1 MYKVK
6 VDEKLLCFTGSVN
19 GMEYVT
25 DPDVKLVVNGVD
37 SFSFA
42 IYPQHPLYKEIECKV
57 SRVKI
62 WRDSKLLFYG
72 EVTGYSQDMYGIRT
86 YDCEGA
92 LAWLNDLHF
101 SYAISGATPKEVL
114 YWYIK
119 LYNQKL
125 RDKSKSFEL
134 GTVTVHKALTQ
145 SGTEG
150 TIARSSGVYPS
161 FWEEIQDKLLDSF
174 GGILRVRYVGSDTC
188 AGYIDWLAIPDGT
201 CSQDVRYAK
210 NLLNCDWTYD
220 CTALATAIVPLG
232 KRKDSSGD
240 NEVRLTIDK
249 ADDDD
254 ATFMIQYMTGTDDL
268 VKSGNMVYSKSRME
282 KYGLIQQAVTFDDI
296 TDAGTLAYQG
306 AVWLRQNGKAASTIR
321 AEAIDLA
328 DIDESVEHFT
338 HGDYVRTN
346 LPGDSAESLF
356 PITAIEIPIAA
367 PENAKLTVGTQESGI
382 TSGSGGQGGGSIA
395 DAGSGA
401 DAMAH
406 THSNKGVLDKIT
418 EQDYA
423 DFKGAVNKAH
433 IHANKDTLD
442 KIDETAW
449 LTVYGQSHRHDNEE
463 VLDRITAQDYADFK
477 ASANKAHVHD
487 NKSTLD
493 KIDETSWLLV
503 YGQTHEHENQ
513 SVLDKTTASYT
524 AAEKTKL
531 AGIAAGA
538 EVNQNAFSTIASG
551 SARYTA
557 TSKTAAFVIEGED
570 GTSVTLSTN
579 GRATIS
585 SHSHSNK
592 AVLDATTA
600 SYTTA
605 EQTKLKGVSAGAE
618 VNQNAFSTIA
628 TGSARYAATAKQS
641 AFLIDGDGGTSVS
654 LDTKTGRLTVS
665 SHTHDNKA
673 VLDKLT
679 AQDYSDF
686 KGTVN
691 KAHTHSNRDTLDKLD
706 VEWWAMWLSAYGN
719 MHTHSNKSALDKITD
734 ALVTKLSNMDL
745 SKYLPLAGG
754 AMTGDIDLATNK
766 ADLLVGS
773 QPATQSTTT
782 TAVAGGAVSPKLSF
796 SVGLPVRKSIVGTW
810 LDENT
815 VYHNII
821 SVRHRNGHGDGTNY
835 GMYLRSL
842 LTSNGNLIWNKQTAA
857 DTWQG
862 ERTLLDSSNYTSY
875 AAKSNHTHAAI
886 TNSSQWASGAANAAQ
901 WVRLGTVKSS
911 GNFSTAVISV
921 WSGDGANGN
930 ATQNS
935 WFDIHIKDGWQSTE
949 SATKACGVTV
959 YRTRCKTVSVK
970 VIPTA
975 HDTYTVW
982 VYLPWTYWNSNYSV
996 HGKYS
1001 SWTPQV
1007 LKQTAEPEGTGAD
1020 TAYFD
1025 QAFLT
1030 STVANATTW
1039 NGLINDVDTY
1049 NSSDTWILVKK
1060 DNRIQHR
1067 YAGELDVNSAKT
1079 LTDSGWVT
1087 CPLAVTGNTT
1097 YPSSSSIIKVR
1108 KYGKLV
1114 RLEAAVKYKT
1124 AFGTGHNVATIPEG
1138 YRPSVLQR
1146 EHGITPTATEKNIFD
1161 ALLLDTGSL
1170 SFIPAG
1176 SGSSTF
1182 NPANSYEC
1190 RMTYFID

>member
-42 IYPQHPLYKEIECKV
+42 IYPQHPLYKEIACKV

-101 SYAISGATPKEVL
+101 AYSISGATPKDVL

-119 LYNQKL
+119 MYNQKL

-134 GTVTVHKALTQ
+134 GDVTVHKAMTQ
-145 SGTEG
+145 DGTEG

-161 FWEEIQDKLLDSF
+161 FWEEIQDKLLNSF

-188 AGYIDWLAIPDGT
+188 AGYIDWLAIPSGT

-210 NLLNCDWTYD
+210 NLLNCDWAYD
-220 CTALATAIVPLG
+220 CTSIATAVVPLG

-282 KYGLIQQAVTFDDI
+282 KYGLIQQAITFDDI

-306 AVWLRQNGKAASTIR
+306 AVWLRQNGKASSTIR

-338 HGDYVRTN
+338 HGDYVRTK
-346 LPGDSAESLF
+346 LPGDSAEILF

-367 PENAKLTVGTQESGI
+367 PQNAKLTVGTQESGI

-401 DAMAH
+401 DALAH

-449 LTVYGQSHRHDNEE
+449 LTVYGQSHEHDNKE
-463 VLDRITAQDYADFK
+463 VLDQITQTEWIAIN
-477 ASANKAHVHD
+477 SAKNKAHTHD
-487 NKSTLD
+487 NKKTLD
-493 KIDETSWLLV
+493 KIDDVSWLTV
-503 YGQTHEHENQ
+503 YGQTHEH
-513 SVLDKTTASYT
+513 S
-524 AAEKTKL
+524 
-531 AGIAAGA
+531 
-538 EVNQNAFSTIASG
+538 
-551 SARYTA
+551 
-557 TSKTAAFVIEGED
+557 
-570 GTSVTLSTN
+570 
-579 GRATIS
+579 
-585 SHSHSNK
+585 
-592 AVLDATTA
+592 
-600 SYTTA
+600 
-605 EQTKLKGVSAGAE
+605 
-618 VNQNAFSTIA
+618 
-628 TGSARYAATAKQS
+628 
-641 AFLIDGDGGTSVS
+641 
-654 LDTKTGRLTVS
+654 
-665 SHTHDNKA
+665 NKA

-679 AQDYSDF
+679 VQDYSDF

-691 KAHTHSNRDTLDKLD
+691 KAHVHSNKDTLEKLD
-706 VEWWAMWLSAYGN
+706 MEWWAMWLSAYGN
-719 MHTHSNKSALDKITD
+719 MHTHANKATLDKITD

-754 AMTGDIDLATNK
+754 VMNGDIDLASNGV
-766 ADLLVGS
+766 DLLVGS
-773 QPATQSTTT
+773 QRATQTTYA
-782 TAVAGGAVSPKLSF
+782 TAVAGATISTKQTF
-796 SVGLPVRKSIVGTW
+796 SSGLPERKSLVGSF
-810 LDENT
+810 LDQNS
-815 VYHNII
+815 VWHSII
-821 SVRHRNGHGDGTNY
+821 SVRHRNGYNDGVNY

-842 LTSNGNLIWNKQTAA
+842 LTSDGSLIWNKQTGAGK
-857 DTWQG
+857 WQG
-862 ERTLLDSSNYTSY
+862 ERVLLDSTNYSSY
-875 AAKSNHTHAAI
+875 AAKSDHTHAMI
-886 TNSSQWASGAANAAQ
+886 TNSALWVSGANNTAK
-901 WVRLGTVKSS
+901 WVKLGTLVSS
-911 GNFSTAVISV
+911 GNFSNAMIRV
-921 WSGDGANGN
+921 WSGDGANGRAN
-930 ATQNS
+930 QNS
-935 WFDIHIKDGWQSTE
+935 SFEVQIKDGWQSTE

-959 YRTRCKTVSVK
+959 YRVDCSSVKVK

-982 VYLPWTYWNSNYSV
+982 AYMPWGYWNGNYAIYGKYKSWTYQHLIQSE
-996 HGKYS
+996 
-1001 SWTPQV
+1001 
-1007 LKQTAEPEGTGAD
+1007 EPEGTGAD
-1020 TAYFD
+1020 TAYYD
-1025 QAFLT
+1025 HAFLT
-1030 STVANATTW
+1030 STVAKATEAT
-1039 NGLINDVDTY
+1039 
-1049 NSSDTWILVKK
+1049 
-1060 DNRIQHR
+1060 
-1067 YAGELDVNSAKT
+1067 T
-1079 LTDSGWVT
+1079 LTDSGWQKPT
-1087 CPLAVTGNTT
+1087 F
-1097 YPSSSSIIKVR
+1097 PSGVKSSSIRYR
-1108 KYGKLV
+1108 KQGKIV
-1114 RLEAAVKYKT
+1114 SVTGYVQFST
-1124 AFGTGHNVATIPEG
+1124 AQTTITVFTLPTG
-1138 YRPSVLQR
+1138 YRPPVKIQQFNAVDSSAQASFLTKIDTDGKVGFFGKTQ
-1146 EHGITPTATEKNIFD
+1146 GFFTTATEYYMHC
-1161 ALLLDTGSL
+1161 
-1170 SFIPAG
+1170 
-1176 SGSSTF
+1176 TF
-1182 NPANSYEC
+1182 
-1190 RMTYFID
+1190 FVD

>member
-42 IYPQHPLYKEIECKV
+42 IYPQHPLYREIECKV

-62 WRDSKLLFYG
+62 WRDSELLFYG

-101 SYAISGATPKEVL
+101 AYAISGATPKDVL

-119 LYNQKL
+119 MYNQKL

-220 CTALATAIVPLG
+220 CTALATAVVPLG
-232 KRKDSSGD
+232 KRKDSNGD

-268 VKSGNMVYSKSRME
+268 VKSGNMVYSKSSME
-282 KYGLIQQAVTFDDI
+282 KYGLIQQTVTFDDI

-338 HGDYVRTN
+338 HGDYVRTK

-382 TSGSGGQGGGSIA
+382 TSESGGQGGGSIA

-401 DAMAH
+401 DALAH

-433 IHANKDTLD
+433 VHANKDTLD

-449 LTVYGQSHRHDNEE
+449 LT
-463 VLDRITAQDYADFK
+463 
-477 ASANKAHVHD
+477 
-487 NKSTLD
+487 
-493 KIDETSWLLV
+493 V

-665 SHTHDNKA
+665 SHSHDNKA

-691 KAHTHSNRDTLDKLD
+691 KAHTHSNRGTLDELD

-754 AMTGDIDLATNK
+754 VMTGNIDLATSK
-766 ADLLVGS
+766 SDLFVGS
-773 QPATQSTTT
+773 QPATQSITT

-796 SVGLPVRKSIVGTW
+796 SAGLPVRKSIVGTW

-821 SVRHRNGHGDGTNY
+821 SVRHRNGHGDGANY

-842 LTSNGNLIWNKQTAA
+842 LTSNGSLFWNKQTAA

-862 ERTLLDSSNYTSY
+862 ERELLDSVNYTSY
-875 AAKSNHTHAAI
+875 AAKSDHTHAAI
-886 TNSSQWASGAANAAQ
+886 TNSSQWASGAANAEQ

-935 WFDIHIKDGWQSTE
+935 WFDIHIKDAWQSTQ

-959 YRTRCKTVSVK
+959 YRTRCKTVKVK

-982 VYLPWTYWNSNYSV
+982 VYLPWKYWNSNYSV

-1007 LKQTAEPEGTGAD
+1007 LKQTDEPEGTGSD
-1020 TAYFD
+1020 TAYYD

-1030 STVANATTW
+1030 STVAKANEAT
-1039 NGLINDVDTY
+1039 
-1049 NSSDTWILVKK
+1049 
-1060 DNRIQHR
+1060 
-1067 YAGELDVNSAKT
+1067 T
-1079 LTDSGWVT
+1079 LTDSGWQKPT
-1087 CPLAVTGNTT
+1087 F
-1097 YPSSSSIIKVR
+1097 PSGVKSSSIRYR
-1108 KYGKLV
+1108 KQGKIV
-1114 RLEAAVKYKT
+1114 SVTGYVQFSAAQT
-1124 AFGTGHNVATIPEG
+1124 TITVLTLPTG
-1138 YRPSVLQR
+1138 YRPPAKIQQFNAVDSSAQASFLTKIDTDGKVGFFGKTQ
-1146 EHGITPTATEKNIFD
+1146 GFFTTATEYYIHC
-1161 ALLLDTGSL
+1161 
-1170 SFIPAG
+1170 
-1176 SGSSTF
+1176 TF
-1182 NPANSYEC
+1182 
-1190 RMTYFID
+1190 FVD

>member
-42 IYPQHPLYKEIECKV
+42 IYPQHPLYKEIACKV

-101 SYAISGATPKEVL
+101 AYAISGATPKDVL

-119 LYNQKL
+119 MYNQKL

-134 GTVTVHKALTQ
+134 GTVTVHKAMTQ
-145 SGTEG
+145 DGTEG

-201 CSQDVRYAK
+201 CTQDVRYAK

-220 CTALATAIVPLG
+220 CTALATAVVPLG

-282 KYGLIQQAVTFDDI
+282 KYGLIQQTVTFDDI

-306 AVWLRQNGKAASTIR
+306 AVWLRQNGKASSTIS

-328 DIDESVEHFT
+328 DIDESVEHFML
-338 HGDYVRTN
+338 GDYVRTK

-356 PITAIEIPIAA
+356 PITAIKIPIAA

-401 DAMAH
+401 DALAH

-449 LTVYGQSHRHDNEE
+449 LTVYGQSHEHDNKG

-503 YGQTHEHENQ
+503 YGQTHDHENQ

-524 AAEKTKL
+524 SAEKTKL

-551 SARYTA
+551 STRYTA

-605 EQTKLKGVSAGAE
+605 EQTKLKGVSVGAE

-673 VLDKLT
+673 VLDQLSEEQWKFING
-679 AQDYSDF
+679 AA
-686 KGTVN
+686 N
-691 KAHTHSNRDTLDKLD
+691 KAHVHD
-706 VEWWAMWLSAYGN
+706 
-719 MHTHSNKSALDKITD
+719 NKGTLDKITD
-734 ALVTKLSNMDL
+734 VGWNTVYGYTHSHDNKAVLDKTTASYTAADKKKLDGMDL
-745 SKYLPLAGG
+745 SKYLPLHGTADQSKALSNGSMRYG
-754 AMTGDIDLATNK
+754 WCVNNAANANSGYRWFRIGTMTASKNGYDTETLYMHICNGNNIYGVIGVYTRTDSTGTGIESMRINWLVRDSSPYHAQFKLVGIASSTGVK
-766 ADLLVGS
+766 FELWCYTSARWYQTAYHVIADLVL
-773 QPATQSTTT
+773 T
-782 TAVAGGAVSPKLSF
+782 GGLSNRWVLEIHGD
-796 SVGLPVRKSIVGTW
+796 SDAKNAPTVGTKSVT
-810 LDENT
+810 DED
-815 VYHNII
+815 Y
-821 SVRHRNGHGDGTNY
+821 
-835 GMYLRSL
+835 
-842 LTSNGNLIWNKQTAA
+842 
-857 DTWQG
+857 
-862 ERTLLDSSNYTSY
+862 SY
-875 AAKSNHTHAAI
+875 AAQANK
-886 TNSSQWASGAANAAQ
+886 AS
-901 WVRLGTVKSS
+901 
-911 GNFSTAVISV
+911 
-921 WSGDGANGN
+921 
-930 ATQNS
+930 
-935 WFDIHIKDGWQSTE
+935 
-949 SATKACGVTV
+949 
-959 YRTRCKTVSVK
+959 
-970 VIPTA
+970 
-975 HDTYTVW
+975 
-982 VYLPWTYWNSNYSV
+982 
-996 HGKYS
+996 
-1001 SWTPQV
+1001 
-1007 LKQTAEPEGTGAD
+1007 
-1020 TAYFD
+1020 
-1025 QAFLT
+1025 
-1030 STVANATTW
+1030 
-1039 NGLINDVDTY
+1039 
-1049 NSSDTWILVKK
+1049 
-1060 DNRIQHR
+1060 
-1067 YAGELDVNSAKT
+1067 T
-1079 LTDSGWVT
+1079 LTDSGWVAMT
-1087 CPLAVTGNTT
+1087 VEGYAKSGTVKYRTYGKQITITGSVVLKNDIATSYPAPQYIASTT
-1097 YPSSSSIIKVR
+1097 FDFSKIVGCSGVGRSSSGVGA
-1108 KYGKLV
+1108 YVAVENYNGDNLV
-1114 RLEAAVKYKT
+1114 CVYALGSKIAAGATLYFT
-1124 AFGTGHNVATIPEG
+1124 ITG
-1138 YRPSVLQR
+1138 L
-1146 EHGITPTATEKNIFD
+1146 
-1161 ALLLDTGSL
+1161 
-1170 SFIPAG
+1170 
-1176 SGSSTF
+1176 
-1182 NPANSYEC
+1182 
-1190 RMTYFID
+1190 ID

>member
-42 IYPQHPLYKEIECKV
+42 IYPQHPLYKEIACKV

-101 SYAISGATPKEVL
+101 AYSISGATPKDVL

-119 LYNQKL
+119 MYNQKL

-134 GTVTVHKALTQ
+134 GDVTVHKAMTQ
-145 SGTEG
+145 DGTEG

-220 CTALATAIVPLG
+220 CTALATAVVPLG

-338 HGDYVRTN
+338 HGDYVRTK

-382 TSGSGGQGGGSIA
+382 TSESGGQGGGSIA

-449 LTVYGQSHRHDNEE
+449 LTVYGQSHEHDNKG

-503 YGQTHEHENQ
+503 YGQTHIHENQ

-585 SHSHSNK
+585 SHSHGNK

-605 EQTKLKGVSAGAE
+605 EQTKLKGVSVGAE

-673 VLDKLT
+673 VLDKTT
-679 AQDYSDF
+679 ASYTAAD
-686 KGTVN
+686 K
-691 KAHTHSNRDTLDKLD
+691 KKLD
-706 VEWWAMWLSAYGN
+706 G
-719 MHTHSNKSALDKITD
+719 
-734 ALVTKLSNMDL
+734 MDL
-745 SKYLPLAGG
+745 SKYAALSH
-754 AMTGDIDLATNK
+754 THTDLDT
-766 ADLLVGS
+766 VGS
-773 QPATQSTTT
+773 VGYYGNNSPNAAGWYKIYTGTITGYDNNVATLLIED
-782 TAVAGGAVSPKLSF
+782 GYNGNN
-796 SVGLPVRKSIVGTW
+796 VGLFYFKFRCNNSK
-810 LDENT
+810 
-815 VYHNII
+815 II
-821 SVRHRNGHGDGTNY
+821 SVQAFDWLIRRGFAADSIGVVTGNNEY
-835 GMYLRSL
+835 SIYLYCNSVQWGRVKVRVLESQKTQKNL
-842 LTSNGNLIWNKQTAA
+842 TMFLTSN
-857 DTWQG
+857 
-862 ERTLLDSSNYTSY
+862 
-875 AAKSNHTHAAI
+875 
-886 TNSSQWASGAANAAQ
+886 
-901 WVRLGTVKSS
+901 TVK
-911 GNFSTAVISV
+911 
-921 WSGDGANGN
+921 
-930 ATQNS
+930 
-935 WFDIHIKDGWQSTE
+935 E
-949 SATKACGVTV
+949 SIEPSF
-959 YRTRCKTVSVK
+959 TRR
-970 VIPTA
+970 
-975 HDTYTVW
+975 
-982 VYLPWTYWNSNYSV
+982 
-996 HGKYS
+996 
-1001 SWTPQV
+1001 
-1007 LKQTAEPEGTGAD
+1007 
-1020 TAYFD
+1020 
-1025 QAFLT
+1025 
-1030 STVANATTW
+1030 
-1039 NGLINDVDTY
+1039 
-1049 NSSDTWILVKK
+1049 SSDMGIVAEA
-1060 DNRIQHR
+1060 Q
-1067 YAGELDVNSAKT
+1067 S
-1079 LTDSGWVT
+1079 LTDSGWITPTTTGTASSTLRYRKQGKIVCVSGYVT
-1087 CPLAVTGNTT
+1087 VSASTA
-1097 YPSSSSIIKVR
+1097 SIAPFT
-1108 KYGKLV
+1108 L
-1114 RLEAAVKYKT
+1114 
-1124 AFGTGHNVATIPEG
+1124 PEG
-1138 YRPSVLQR
+1138 YRPSQDIKIAQAVDSSSQDTYIVTIYANGKVLYVGKKQ
-1146 EHGITPTATEKNIFD
+1146 GFFAT
-1161 ALLLDTGSL
+1161 GY
-1170 SFIPAG
+1170 
-1176 SGSSTF
+1176 
-1182 NPANSYEC
+1182 SYY
-1190 RMTYFID
+1190 MHVTYFID

>member
-42 IYPQHPLYKEIECKV
+42 IYPQHPLYREIECKV

-62 WRDSKLLFYG
+62 WRDSELLFYG

-220 CTALATAIVPLG
+220 CTALATAVVPLG

-282 KYGLIQQAVTFDDI
+282 KYGLIQQTVTFDDI

-338 HGDYVRTN
+338 HGDYVRTK

-401 DAMAH
+401 DALAH

-433 IHANKDTLD
+433 IHSNKDTLD

-449 LTVYGQSHRHDNEE
+449 LTVYGQSHEHSNKE

-503 YGQTHEHENQ
+503 YGQTHIHENQ

-557 TSKTAAFVIEGED
+557 TSKTAVFVIEGED

-673 VLDKLT
+673 VLDQLDEEQWKFING
-679 AQDYSDF
+679 AA
-686 KGTVN
+686 N
-691 KAHTHSNRDTLDKLD
+691 KAHVHD
-706 VEWWAMWLSAYGN
+706 
-719 MHTHSNKSALDKITD
+719 NKGTLDKITD
-734 ALVTKLSNMDL
+734 
-745 SKYLPLAGG
+745 
-754 AMTGDIDLATNK
+754 
-766 ADLLVGS
+766 VG
-773 QPATQSTTT
+773 
-782 TAVAGGAVSPKLSF
+782 
-796 SVGLPVRKSIVGTW
+796 W
-810 LDENT
+810 NT
-815 VYHNII
+815 VYGYAH
-821 SVRHRNGHGDGTNY
+821 SHD
-835 GMYLRSL
+835 
-842 LTSNGNLIWNKQTAA
+842 NKAVLDKTTASYTAA
-857 DTWQG
+857 DKKKLDGIAAGATKVAVDSALSATSTNPVQNKAVKAA
-862 ERTLLDSSNYTSY
+862 LDS
-875 AAKSNHTHAAI
+875 KSASGHTHAMI
-886 TNSSQWASGAANAAQ
+886 TNSALWVSGANNTAK
-901 WVRLGTVKSS
+901 WVKLGTLVSS
-911 GNFSTAVISV
+911 GNFSNAIIRV
-921 WSGDGANGN
+921 WSGDGANGRAN
-930 ATQNS
+930 QNS
-935 WFDIHIKDGWQSTE
+935 SFEVQIKDGWQSTE

-959 YRTRCKTVSVK
+959 YRVGCSSVKVK

-982 VYLPWTYWNSNYSV
+982 AYMPWGYWNGNYAV
-996 HGKYS
+996 YGKYK
-1001 SWTPQV
+1001 SWTSQQ
-1007 LKQTAEPEGTGAD
+1007 LIQSEEPEGTGAS
-1020 TAYFD
+1020 TAYYD

-1030 STVANATTW
+1030 STVAKATEAT
-1039 NGLINDVDTY
+1039 
-1049 NSSDTWILVKK
+1049 
-1060 DNRIQHR
+1060 
-1067 YAGELDVNSAKT
+1067 T
-1079 LTDSGWVT
+1079 LTDSGWQKPT
-1087 CPLAVTGNTT
+1087 F
-1097 YPSSSSIIKVR
+1097 PSGVKSSSIRYR
-1108 KYGKLV
+1108 KQGKIV
-1114 RLEAAVKYKT
+1114 SVTGYVQFSAAQT
-1124 AFGTGHNVATIPEG
+1124 TITVFTLPTG
-1138 YRPSVLQR
+1138 YRPPAKIQQFNAVDSSAQASFLTKIDTDGKVGFFGKTQ
-1146 EHGITPTATEKNIFD
+1146 GFFTTATEYYMHC
-1161 ALLLDTGSL
+1161 
-1170 SFIPAG
+1170 
-1176 SGSSTF
+1176 TF
-1182 NPANSYEC
+1182 
-1190 RMTYFID
+1190 FVD

>member
-42 IYPQHPLYKEIECKV
+42 IYPQHPLYREIECKV

-62 WRDSKLLFYG
+62 WRGSELLFYG

-101 SYAISGATPKEVL
+101 AYAISGATPKDVL

-119 LYNQKL
+119 MYNQKL

-134 GTVTVHKALTQ
+134 GTVTVHKAMTQ
-145 SGTEG
+145 DGTEG

-220 CTALATAIVPLG
+220 CTALATAVVPLG

-268 VKSGNMVYSKSRME
+268 VKSGSMVYSKSRME
-282 KYGLIQQAVTFDDI
+282 KYGLIQQAVTFDDT

-338 HGDYVRTN
+338 HGDYVRTK

-449 LTVYGQSHRHDNEE
+449 LTVYGQSHRHDNKE
-463 VLDRITAQDYADFK
+463 VLDRITAQDYASFK

-503 YGQTHEHENQ
+503 YGQTHVHENQ
-513 SVLDKTTASYT
+513 PVLDKTTASYT

-673 VLDKLT
+673 VLDQLDEEQWKFING
-679 AQDYSDF
+679 AA
-686 KGTVN
+686 N
-691 KAHTHSNRDTLDKLD
+691 KAHVHD
-706 VEWWAMWLSAYGN
+706 
-719 MHTHSNKSALDKITD
+719 NKGTLDKITD
-734 ALVTKLSNMDL
+734 
-745 SKYLPLAGG
+745 
-754 AMTGDIDLATNK
+754 
-766 ADLLVGS
+766 VG
-773 QPATQSTTT
+773 
-782 TAVAGGAVSPKLSF
+782 
-796 SVGLPVRKSIVGTW
+796 W
-810 LDENT
+810 NT
-815 VYHNII
+815 VYGYAHSHDNK
-821 SVRHRNGHGDGTNY
+821 SVLDKTTASY
-835 GMYLRSL
+835 
-842 LTSNGNLIWNKQTAA
+842 TAA
-857 DTWQG
+857 DKKKLDGIAAGATKVAVDSALSATSTNPVQNKAVKAA
-862 ERTLLDSSNYTSY
+862 LDS
-875 AAKSNHTHAAI
+875 KSASGHTHAMI
-886 TNSSQWASGAANAAQ
+886 TNSALWVSGANNTAK
-901 WVRLGTVKSS
+901 WVKLGTLVSS
-911 GNFSTAVISV
+911 GNFSNAMIRV
-921 WSGDGANGN
+921 WSGDGANGRAN
-930 ATQNS
+930 QNS
-935 WFDIHIKDGWQSTE
+935 SFEVQIKDGWQSTE

-959 YRTRCKTVSVK
+959 YRVDCSSVKVK

-982 VYLPWTYWNSNYSV
+982 AYLPWGYWNGNYAV
-996 HGKYS
+996 YGKYK
-1001 SWTPQV
+1001 SWTSQH
-1007 LKQTAEPEGTGAD
+1007 LIQSEEPEGTGAD
-1020 TAYFD
+1020 TAYYD

-1030 STVANATTW
+1030 STVAA
-1039 NGLINDVDTY
+1039 
-1049 NSSDTWILVKK
+1049 
-1060 DNRIQHR
+1060 
-1067 YAGELDVNSAKT
+1067 AKT
-1079 LTDSGWVT
+1079 LTDSGWVAMT
-1087 CPLAVTGNTT
+1087 VEGYAKSGTVKYRTYGKQITITGSVVLKNDIATSYPAPQYIASTT
-1097 YPSSSSIIKVR
+1097 FDFSKIVGCSGVGRSSSGVGA
-1108 KYGKLV
+1108 YVTVENYNGDNLV
-1114 RLEAAVKYKT
+1114 CVYALGSKIAAGATLYFT
-1124 AFGTGHNVATIPEG
+1124 ITGF
-1138 YRPSVLQR
+1138 S
-1146 EHGITPTATEKNIFD
+1146 D
-1161 ALLLDTGSL
+1161 
-1170 SFIPAG
+1170 
-1176 SGSSTF
+1176 
-1182 NPANSYEC
+1182 
-1190 RMTYFID
+1190 

>member
-42 IYPQHPLYKEIECKV
+42 IYPQHPLYKEIACKV

-101 SYAISGATPKEVL
+101 AYSISGATPKDVL

-119 LYNQKL
+119 MYNQKL

-134 GTVTVHKALTQ
+134 GDVTVHKAMTQ
-145 SGTEG
+145 DGTEG

-161 FWEEIQDKLLDSF
+161 FWEEIQDKLLNSF

-188 AGYIDWLAIPDGT
+188 AGYIDWLAIPSGT

-210 NLLNCDWTYD
+210 NLLNCDWAYD
-220 CTALATAIVPLG
+220 CTSIATAVVPLG

-282 KYGLIQQAVTFDDI
+282 KYGLIQQAVTFDDT

-338 HGDYVRTN
+338 HGDYVRTK

-449 LTVYGQSHRHDNEE
+449 LTVYGQSHRHDNKE
-463 VLDRITAQDYADFK
+463 VLDRITAQDYASFK

-503 YGQTHEHENQ
+503 YGQTHVHENQ

-673 VLDKLT
+673 VLDQLDEEQWKFING
-679 AQDYSDF
+679 AA
-686 KGTVN
+686 N
-691 KAHTHSNRDTLDKLD
+691 KAHVHD
-706 VEWWAMWLSAYGN
+706 
-719 MHTHSNKSALDKITD
+719 NKGTLDKITD
-734 ALVTKLSNMDL
+734 VGWNTVYGYAHSHDNKSVLDKTTASYTAADKKKLDGMDL
-745 SKYLPLAGG
+745 SKYLPLHGTADQSKALSNGSMRYGWCVNNAANANSGYRWFRIGTMTASKNGYDTETLYVHICNGNNIYGVIGVYTRTDSAG
-754 AMTGDIDLATNK
+754 TGIENMRVSWLVRDSSPHHAQFKLVGIASSTGVKFELWCYTSARWYQTAYYVI
-766 ADLLVGS
+766 ADLVL
-773 QPATQSTTT
+773 T
-782 TAVAGGAVSPKLSF
+782 GGLSNRW
-796 SVGLPVRKSIVGTW
+796 VLET
-810 LDENT
+810 
-815 VYHNII
+815 
-821 SVRHRNGHGDGTNY
+821 HGDGDAKNATTV
-835 GMYLRSL
+835 GT
-842 LTSNGNLIWNKQTAA
+842 TSVTDVDL
-857 DTWQG
+857 
-862 ERTLLDSSNYTSY
+862 SY
-875 AAKSNHTHAAI
+875 AAKA
-886 TNSSQWASGAANAAQ
+886 
-901 WVRLGTVKSS
+901 K
-911 GNFSTAVISV
+911 
-921 WSGDGANGN
+921 
-930 ATQNS
+930 
-935 WFDIHIKDGWQSTE
+935 E
-949 SATKACGVTV
+949 
-959 YRTRCKTVSVK
+959 
-970 VIPTA
+970 
-975 HDTYTVW
+975 
-982 VYLPWTYWNSNYSV
+982 
-996 HGKYS
+996 
-1001 SWTPQV
+1001 
-1007 LKQTAEPEGTGAD
+1007 AD
-1020 TAYFD
+1020 
-1025 QAFLT
+1025 
-1030 STVANATTW
+1030 
-1039 NGLINDVDTY
+1039 
-1049 NSSDTWILVKK
+1049 
-1060 DNRIQHR
+1060 
-1067 YAGELDVNSAKT
+1067 T
-1079 LTDSGWVT
+1079 LTDSGWVN

-1146 EHGITPTATEKNIFD
+1146 EHGIISTATEKIWFD
-1161 ALLLDTGSL
+1161 ATLGVGGNL
-1170 SFIPAG
+1170 SFAPAG
-1176 SGSSTF
+1176 NSSYEF

>member
-6 VDEKLLCFTGSVN
+6 VGEKLLCFTGSVN

-42 IYPQHPLYKEIECKV
+42 IYPQHPLYKKIVCKV

-101 SYAISGATPKEVL
+101 AYSISGATPKDVL

-119 LYNQKL
+119 MYNQKL

-134 GTVTVHKALTQ
+134 GTVTVHKAMTQ
-145 SGTEG
+145 DGTEG

-161 FWEEIQDKLLDSF
+161 FWEEIQDKLLNSF

-201 CSQDVRYAK
+201 CAQDVRYAK

-220 CTALATAIVPLG
+220 CTSIATAVVPLG

-282 KYGLIQQAVTFDDI
+282 KYGLIQQAITFDDI

-338 HGDYVRTN
+338 HGDYVRTK

-401 DAMAH
+401 DALAH

-433 IHANKDTLD
+433 THSNKGVLD
-442 KIDETAW
+442 KIE
-449 LTVYGQSHRHDNEE
+449 QP
-463 VLDRITAQDYADFK
+463 
-477 ASANKAHVHD
+477 
-487 NKSTLD
+487 
-493 KIDETSWLLV
+493 
-503 YGQTHEHENQ
+503 
-513 SVLDKTTASYT
+513 
-524 AAEKTKL
+524 
-531 AGIAAGA
+531 
-538 EVNQNAFSTIASG
+538 
-551 SARYTA
+551 
-557 TSKTAAFVIEGED
+557 
-570 GTSVTLSTN
+570 
-579 GRATIS
+579 
-585 SHSHSNK
+585 
-592 AVLDATTA
+592 
-600 SYTTA
+600 YTTA
-605 EQTKLKGVSAGAE
+605 ERDKLAGLENYTHPTYTAHTKGFYKFASDGEGHVTDVAYVDGTDMYNLGCALRSDIDPSTYSGELPLCFAKAGLDEELGTLKDCVGGLEGAAYIRLSKWANSHREAWLIVGGNQGGESLGCLCLHGKYSFPYVIKPPSGEDEVDGHTYTLPAGKDGTFALTSDIPDISGKLDKTGDASTTT
-618 VNQNAFSTIA
+618 VAFSA
-628 TGSARYAATAKQS
+628 ASAREN
-641 AFLIDGDGGTSVS
+641 I
-654 LDTKTGRLTVS
+654 KTG
-665 SHTHDNKA
+665 
-673 VLDKLT
+673 
-679 AQDYSDF
+679 
-686 KGTVN
+686 
-691 KAHTHSNRDTLDKLD
+691 
-706 VEWWAMWLSAYGN
+706 E
-719 MHTHSNKSALDKITD
+719 
-734 ALVTKLSNMDL
+734 KLSVILGKIAKWFADL
-745 SKYLPLAGG
+745 KTVAFMGSYNDLANKPTIPDGSKYLPLAGG
-754 AMTGDIDLATNK
+754 VMTGDIDLASNGV
-766 ADLLVGS
+766 DLLVGS
-773 QPATQSTTT
+773 QRATQITYA
-782 TAVAGGAVSPKLSF
+782 TAVAGATISTKQTF
-796 SVGLPVRKSIVGTW
+796 SSGLPERKSLVGSF
-810 LDENT
+810 LDQNS
-815 VYHNII
+815 VWHSII
-821 SVRHRNGHGDGTNY
+821 SVRHRNGYNDGVNY

-842 LTSNGNLIWNKQTAA
+842 LTSDGSLIWNKQTGAGK
-857 DTWQG
+857 WQG
-862 ERTLLDSSNYTSY
+862 ERVLLDSSNYSTY
-875 AAKSNHTHAAI
+875 AAKSDHTHDAI
-886 TNSSQWASGAANAAQ
+886 TNSSRWASGANNAAQ
-901 WVRLGTVKSS
+901 WVRLGTVVSS
-911 GNFSTAVISV
+911 GNFATTVISV

-930 ATQNS
+930 ASQNS

-959 YRTRCKTVSVK
+959 YRTRCGMVKVK

-975 HDTYTVW
+975 HNTYTVW
-982 VYLPWTYWNSNYSV
+982 VYLPWTYWNGNYSV

-1007 LKQTAEPEGTGAD
+1007 LKQTAEPDGTAAD
-1020 TAYFD
+1020 TAYYD

-1030 STVANATTW
+1030 STVAQAN
-1039 NGLINDVDTY
+1039 
-1049 NSSDTWILVKK
+1049 
-1060 DNRIQHR
+1060 
-1067 YAGELDVNSAKT
+1067 T
-1079 LTDSGWVT
+1079 LTDSGWVDVSNFKVDT
-1087 CPLAVTGNTT
+1087 SSFSQITT
-1097 YPSSSSIIKVR
+1097 SFR
-1108 KYGKLV
+1108 KYGDIVFIRGRVQPKSNMTSISLCSTTSTS
-1114 RLEAAVKYKT
+1114 LT
-1124 AFGTGHNVATIPEG
+1124 
-1138 YRPSVLQR
+1138 
-1146 EHGITPTATEKNIFD
+1146 GITPNHSVKGVGVSTDGLTPFMVNI
-1161 ALLLDTGSL
+1161 TTS
-1170 SFIPAG
+1170 
-1176 SGSSTF
+1176 
-1182 NPANSYEC
+1182 PANSVILKGNFSANKIYDFEFS
-1190 RMTYFID
+1190 YIE

>member
-42 IYPQHPLYKEIECKV
+42 IYPQHPLYKKIVCKV

-62 WRDSKLLFYG
+62 WRDSELLFYG

-101 SYAISGATPKEVL
+101 AYAISGATPKDVL

-119 LYNQKL
+119 MYNQKL

-134 GTVTVHKALTQ
+134 GTVTVHKAMTQ
-145 SGTEG
+145 DGTEG

-201 CSQDVRYAK
+201 CAQDVRYAK

-220 CTALATAIVPLG
+220 CTSIATAVVPLG

-306 AVWLRQNGKAASTIR
+306 AVWLRQNGKAASTIS

-338 HGDYVRTN
+338 LGDYVRTK
-346 LPGDSAESLF
+346 LPSDIAENLF

-367 PENAKLTVGTQESGI
+367 PENAKLTVGTQESSI
-382 TSGSGGQGGGSIA
+382 TSGSGGQGGGSITN
-395 DAGSGA
+395 AGSGA

-418 EQDYA
+418 EQDCA

-442 KIDETAW
+442 KIE
-449 LTVYGQSHRHDNEE
+449 QP
-463 VLDRITAQDYADFK
+463 
-477 ASANKAHVHD
+477 
-487 NKSTLD
+487 
-493 KIDETSWLLV
+493 
-503 YGQTHEHENQ
+503 
-513 SVLDKTTASYT
+513 
-524 AAEKTKL
+524 
-531 AGIAAGA
+531 
-538 EVNQNAFSTIASG
+538 
-551 SARYTA
+551 
-557 TSKTAAFVIEGED
+557 
-570 GTSVTLSTN
+570 
-579 GRATIS
+579 
-585 SHSHSNK
+585 
-592 AVLDATTA
+592 
-600 SYTTA
+600 YTTA
-605 EQTKLKGVSAGAE
+605 ERDKLAGLENYTHPTHTAHAKGFYKFASDGEGHVTDVAYVDGTDMYNLGCALRSDIDPSTYSGELPLCFAKAGLDEELGTLKDCVGGLEGAAYIRLSKWANSHRE
-618 VNQNAFSTIA
+618 AWLIVGGNQGGESLGCLCLHGKYSFPYVIKPPSGEDEADGHTYTLPAGKDGTFALTSDIPDISGKLDKTGDASTTTVAFSAASARENIKTGEKLSVIVGKIA
-628 TGSARYAATAKQS
+628 KWFADLKTVAFTGSYNDLANKPT
-641 AFLIDGDGGTSVS
+641 IPDG
-654 LDTKTGRLTVS
+654 
-665 SHTHDNKA
+665 
-673 VLDKLT
+673 
-679 AQDYSDF
+679 
-686 KGTVN
+686 
-691 KAHTHSNRDTLDKLD
+691 
-706 VEWWAMWLSAYGN
+706 
-719 MHTHSNKSALDKITD
+719 
-734 ALVTKLSNMDL
+734 

-754 AMTGDIDLATNK
+754 VMTGDIDLASNGV
-766 ADLLVGS
+766 DLLVGS
-773 QPATQSTTT
+773 QRATQTTYA
-782 TAVAGGAVSPKLSF
+782 TAVAGATISTKQTF
-796 SVGLPVRKSIVGTW
+796 SSGLPERKSLVGSF
-810 LDENT
+810 LDQNS
-815 VYHNII
+815 VWHSII
-821 SVRHRNGHGDGTNY
+821 SVRHRNGYNDGVNY

-842 LTSNGNLIWNKQTAA
+842 LTSDGSLFWNKQTGAGK
-857 DTWQG
+857 WQG
-862 ERTLLDSSNYTSY
+862 ERVLLDSTNYSSY
-875 AAKSNHTHAAI
+875 AAKSDHTHDAI
-886 TNSSQWASGAANAAQ
+886 TNSSRWASGANNAAQ
-901 WVRLGTVKSS
+901 WVRLGTVVSS
-911 GNFSTAVISV
+911 GNFATTVISV

-930 ATQNS
+930 ASQNS

-959 YRTRCKTVSVK
+959 YRTRCGMVKVK

-975 HDTYTVW
+975 HNTYTVW
-982 VYLPWTYWNSNYSV
+982 VYLPWTYWNGNYSV

-1007 LKQTAEPEGTGAD
+1007 LKQTAEPDGTAAD
-1020 TAYFD
+1020 TAYYD

-1030 STVANATTW
+1030 STVAA
-1039 NGLINDVDTY
+1039 
-1049 NSSDTWILVKK
+1049 
-1060 DNRIQHR
+1060 
-1067 YAGELDVNSAKT
+1067 AKT
-1079 LTDSGWVT
+1079 LTDSGWVAMT
-1087 CPLAVTGNTT
+1087 VEGYAKSGTVKYRTYGKQITITGRSVVLKTDIATSYPAPQYIASTT
-1097 YPSSSSIIKVR
+1097 FDFSKIVGCSGVGRSSSGVGA
-1108 KYGKLV
+1108 YVAVENYNGDNLV
-1114 RLEAAVKYKT
+1114 
-1124 AFGTGHNVATIPEG
+1124 
-1138 YRPSVLQR
+1138 SVY
-1146 EHGITPTATEKNIFD
+1146 
-1161 ALLLDTGSL
+1161 ALGSK
-1170 SFIPAG
+1170 IAAG
-1176 SGSSTF
+1176 STLYFTITG
-1182 NPANSYEC
+1182 
-1190 RMTYFID
+1190 FID

>member
-42 IYPQHPLYKEIECKV
+42 IYPQHPLYKEIACKV

-101 SYAISGATPKEVL
+101 AYSISGATPKDVL

-119 LYNQKL
+119 MYNQKL

-134 GTVTVHKALTQ
+134 GTVTVHKAMTQ
-145 SGTEG
+145 DGTEG

-220 CTALATAIVPLG
+220 CTALATAVVPLG

-240 NEVRLTIDK
+240 NEARLTIDK

-338 HGDYVRTN
+338 HGDYVRTK
-346 LPGDSAESLF
+346 LPGDSAEILF

-367 PENAKLTVGTQESGI
+367 PQNAKLTVGTQESGI

-401 DAMAH
+401 DALAH

-423 DFKGAVNKAH
+423 DFKGTVNKAH
-433 IHANKDTLD
+433 IHDNKETLD

-449 LTVYGQSHRHDNEE
+449 LTVYGQSHEHDNKG

-503 YGQTHEHENQ
+503 YGQTHIHENQ
-513 SVLDKTTASYT
+513 P
-524 AAEKTKL
+524 
-531 AGIAAGA
+531 
-538 EVNQNAFSTIASG
+538 
-551 SARYTA
+551 
-557 TSKTAAFVIEGED
+557 
-570 GTSVTLSTN
+570 
-579 GRATIS
+579 
-585 SHSHSNK
+585 
-592 AVLDATTA
+592 VLDATTA

-673 VLDKLT
+673 VLDQLNEEQWKFING
-679 AQDYSDF
+679 AA
-686 KGTVN
+686 N
-691 KAHTHSNRDTLDKLD
+691 KAHVH
-706 VEWWAMWLSAYGN
+706 E
-719 MHTHSNKSALDKITD
+719 NKGTLDKITD
-734 ALVTKLSNMDL
+734 VGWNMVYGYTHSHD
-745 SKYLPLAGG
+745 
-754 AMTGDIDLATNK
+754 NK
-766 ADLLVGS
+766 SVLDK
-773 QPATQSTTT
+773 T
-782 TAVAGGAVSPKLSF
+782 TAS
-796 SVGLPVRKSIVGTW
+796 
-810 LDENT
+810 
-815 VYHNII
+815 Y
-821 SVRHRNGHGDGTNY
+821 
-835 GMYLRSL
+835 
-842 LTSNGNLIWNKQTAA
+842 TAA
-857 DTWQG
+857 DKKKLDGIAAGATKVAVDSALSATSTNPVQNKAVKAA
-862 ERTLLDSSNYTSY
+862 LDS
-875 AAKSNHTHAAI
+875 KSASGHTHAMI
-886 TNSSQWASGAANAAQ
+886 TNSMLNIGGANNAAS
-901 WVRLGTVKSS
+901 WVRLGTLVSGGDARSALIRVCS
-911 GNFSTAVISV
+911 GNGFN
-921 WSGDGANGN
+921 ANAYQN
-930 ATQNS
+930 ASFEIQ
-935 WFDIHIKDGWQSTE
+935 IKDGYQSTQ
-949 SATKACGVTV
+949 SAAKACGVTV
-959 YRTRCKTVSVK
+959 YRINCGTVKVK

-975 HDTYTVW
+975 HNTYVVW
-982 VYLPWTYWNSNYSV
+982 VYLPWGYWNGNYAV
-996 HGKYS
+996 YGKYS
-1001 SWTPQV
+1001 SWVSQD
-1007 LKQTAEPEGTGAD
+1007 LRQTTEPEGTGAD
-1020 TAYFD
+1020 TAYYD

-1030 STVANATTW
+1030 STVAQAN
-1039 NGLINDVDTY
+1039 
-1049 NSSDTWILVKK
+1049 
-1060 DNRIQHR
+1060 
-1067 YAGELDVNSAKT
+1067 T
-1079 LTDSGWVT
+1079 LTDSGWVDVSNFK
-1087 CPLAVTGNTT
+1087 ADISSFSQITT
-1097 YPSSSSIIKVR
+1097 SFR
-1108 KYGKLV
+1108 KYGDIVFIRGRVQPKSNMTSISLCS
-1114 RLEAAVKYKT
+1114 T
-1124 AFGTGHNVATIPEG
+1124 ASTSLT
-1138 YRPSVLQR
+1138 
-1146 EHGITPTATEKNIFD
+1146 GITPNHSVKGVGVSTDGLTPFMVNI
-1161 ALLLDTGSL
+1161 TTS
-1170 SFIPAG
+1170 
-1176 SGSSTF
+1176 
-1182 NPANSYEC
+1182 PANSVILKGSFSANKIYDFEFS
-1190 RMTYFID
+1190 YIK

>member
-42 IYPQHPLYKEIECKV
+42 IYPQHPLYKEIACKV

-101 SYAISGATPKEVL
+101 AYSISGATPKDVL

-119 LYNQKL
+119 MYNQKL

-134 GTVTVHKALTQ
+134 GTVTVHKAMTQ
-145 SGTEG
+145 DGTEG

-220 CTALATAIVPLG
+220 CTALATAVVPLG

-240 NEVRLTIDK
+240 NEARLTIDK

-338 HGDYVRTN
+338 HGDYVRTK
-346 LPGDSAESLF
+346 LPGDSAEILF

-367 PENAKLTVGTQESGI
+367 PQNAKLTVGTQESGI

-401 DAMAH
+401 DALAH

-423 DFKGAVNKAH
+423 DFKGTVNKAH
-433 IHANKDTLD
+433 IHDNKETLD

-449 LTVYGQSHRHDNEE
+449 LTVYGQSHEHDNKE
-463 VLDRITAQDYADFK
+463 VLDQITQTEWIAIN
-477 ASANKAHVHD
+477 SAKNKAHTHD
-487 NKSTLD
+487 NKKTLD
-493 KIDETSWLLV
+493 KIDDVSWLTV
-503 YGQTHEHENQ
+503 YGQTHEH
-513 SVLDKTTASYT
+513 S
-524 AAEKTKL
+524 
-531 AGIAAGA
+531 
-538 EVNQNAFSTIASG
+538 
-551 SARYTA
+551 
-557 TSKTAAFVIEGED
+557 
-570 GTSVTLSTN
+570 
-579 GRATIS
+579 
-585 SHSHSNK
+585 
-592 AVLDATTA
+592 
-600 SYTTA
+600 
-605 EQTKLKGVSAGAE
+605 
-618 VNQNAFSTIA
+618 
-628 TGSARYAATAKQS
+628 
-641 AFLIDGDGGTSVS
+641 
-654 LDTKTGRLTVS
+654 
-665 SHTHDNKA
+665 NKA

-679 AQDYSDF
+679 VQDYSDF

-691 KAHTHSNRDTLDKLD
+691 KAHVHSNKDTLEKLD
-706 VEWWAMWLSAYGN
+706 MEWWAMWLSAYGN
-719 MHTHSNKSALDKITD
+719 MHTHANKATLDKITD

-754 AMTGDIDLATNK
+754 VMNGDIDLASNGV
-766 ADLLVGS
+766 DLLVGS
-773 QPATQSTTT
+773 QRATQTTYA
-782 TAVAGGAVSPKLSF
+782 TAVAGATISTKQTF
-796 SVGLPVRKSIVGTW
+796 SSGLPERKSLVGSF
-810 LDENT
+810 LDQNS
-815 VYHNII
+815 VWHSII
-821 SVRHRNGHGDGTNY
+821 SVRHRNGYNDGVNY

-842 LTSNGNLIWNKQTAA
+842 LTSDGSLIWNKQTGAGK
-857 DTWQG
+857 WQG
-862 ERTLLDSSNYTSY
+862 ERVLLDSTNYSSY
-875 AAKSNHTHAAI
+875 AAKSDHTHAMI
-886 TNSSQWASGAANAAQ
+886 TNSALWVSGANNTAK
-901 WVRLGTVKSS
+901 WVKLGTLVSS
-911 GNFSTAVISV
+911 GNFSNAMIRV
-921 WSGDGANGN
+921 WSGDGANGRAN
-930 ATQNS
+930 QNS
-935 WFDIHIKDGWQSTE
+935 SFEVQIKDGWQSTE

-959 YRTRCKTVSVK
+959 YRVDCSSVKVK

-982 VYLPWTYWNSNYSV
+982 AYMPWGYWNGNYAIYGKYKSWTYQHLIQSE
-996 HGKYS
+996 
-1001 SWTPQV
+1001 
-1007 LKQTAEPEGTGAD
+1007 EPEGTGAD
-1020 TAYFD
+1020 TAYYD
-1025 QAFLT
+1025 HAFLT
-1030 STVANATTW
+1030 STVAKATEAT
-1039 NGLINDVDTY
+1039 
-1049 NSSDTWILVKK
+1049 
-1060 DNRIQHR
+1060 
-1067 YAGELDVNSAKT
+1067 T
-1079 LTDSGWVT
+1079 LTDSGWQKPT
-1087 CPLAVTGNTT
+1087 F
-1097 YPSSSSIIKVR
+1097 PSGVKSSSIRYR
-1108 KYGKLV
+1108 KQGKIV
-1114 RLEAAVKYKT
+1114 SVTGYVQFST
-1124 AFGTGHNVATIPEG
+1124 AQTTITVFTLPTG
-1138 YRPSVLQR
+1138 YRPPVKIQQFNAVDSSAQASFLTKIDTDGKVGFFGKTQ
-1146 EHGITPTATEKNIFD
+1146 GFFTTATEYYMHC
-1161 ALLLDTGSL
+1161 
-1170 SFIPAG
+1170 
-1176 SGSSTF
+1176 TF
-1182 NPANSYEC
+1182 
-1190 RMTYFID
+1190 FVD

>member
-42 IYPQHPLYKEIECKV
+42 IYPQHPLYKEIECKG

-62 WRDSKLLFYG
+62 WRDSELLFYG

-101 SYAISGATPKEVL
+101 AYAISGATPKEVL

-220 CTALATAIVPLG
+220 CTALATAVVPLG

-338 HGDYVRTN
+338 HGDYVRTK

-367 PENAKLTVGTQESGI
+367 PQNAKLTVGTQESGI

-401 DAMAH
+401 DALAH

-423 DFKGAVNKAH
+423 DFKGTVNKAH
-433 IHANKDTLD
+433 IHDNKETLD

-449 LTVYGQSHRHDNEE
+449 LTVYGQSHEHDNKE
-463 VLDRITAQDYADFK
+463 VLDQITQTEWIAIN
-477 ASANKAHVHD
+477 SAKNKAHTHD
-487 NKSTLD
+487 NKKTLD
-493 KIDETSWLLV
+493 KIDDVSWLTV
-503 YGQTHEHENQ
+503 YGQTHEH
-513 SVLDKTTASYT
+513 S
-524 AAEKTKL
+524 
-531 AGIAAGA
+531 
-538 EVNQNAFSTIASG
+538 
-551 SARYTA
+551 
-557 TSKTAAFVIEGED
+557 
-570 GTSVTLSTN
+570 
-579 GRATIS
+579 
-585 SHSHSNK
+585 
-592 AVLDATTA
+592 
-600 SYTTA
+600 
-605 EQTKLKGVSAGAE
+605 
-618 VNQNAFSTIA
+618 
-628 TGSARYAATAKQS
+628 
-641 AFLIDGDGGTSVS
+641 
-654 LDTKTGRLTVS
+654 
-665 SHTHDNKA
+665 NKA

-679 AQDYSDF
+679 VQDYSDF

-691 KAHTHSNRDTLDKLD
+691 KAHVHSNKDTLEKLD
-706 VEWWAMWLSAYGN
+706 MEWWAMWLSAYGN
-719 MHTHSNKSALDKITD
+719 MHTHANKATLDKITD

-754 AMTGDIDLATNK
+754 VMNGDIDLASNGV
-766 ADLLVGS
+766 DLLVGS
-773 QPATQSTTT
+773 QRATQTTYA
-782 TAVAGGAVSPKLSF
+782 TAVAGATISTKQTF
-796 SVGLPVRKSIVGTW
+796 SSGLPERKSLVGSF
-810 LDENT
+810 LDQNS
-815 VYHNII
+815 VWHSII
-821 SVRHRNGHGDGTNY
+821 SVRHRNGYNDGVNY

-842 LTSNGNLIWNKQTAA
+842 LTSDGSLIWNKQTGAGK
-857 DTWQG
+857 WQG
-862 ERTLLDSSNYTSY
+862 ERVLLDSTNYSSY
-875 AAKSNHTHAAI
+875 AAKSDHTHAMI
-886 TNSSQWASGAANAAQ
+886 TNSALWVSGANNTAK
-901 WVRLGTVKSS
+901 WVKLGTLVSS
-911 GNFSTAVISV
+911 GNFSNAMIRV
-921 WSGDGANGN
+921 WSGDGANGRAN
-930 ATQNS
+930 QNS
-935 WFDIHIKDGWQSTE
+935 SFEVQIKDGWQSTE

-959 YRTRCKTVSVK
+959 YRVDCSSVKVK

-982 VYLPWTYWNSNYSV
+982 AYMPWGYWNGNYAIYGKYKSWTYQHLIQSE
-996 HGKYS
+996 
-1001 SWTPQV
+1001 
-1007 LKQTAEPEGTGAD
+1007 EPEGTGAD
-1020 TAYFD
+1020 TAYYD
-1025 QAFLT
+1025 HAFLT
-1030 STVANATTW
+1030 STVAKATEAT
-1039 NGLINDVDTY
+1039 
-1049 NSSDTWILVKK
+1049 
-1060 DNRIQHR
+1060 
-1067 YAGELDVNSAKT
+1067 T
-1079 LTDSGWVT
+1079 LTDSGWQKPT
-1087 CPLAVTGNTT
+1087 F
-1097 YPSSSSIIKVR
+1097 PSGVKSSSIRYR
-1108 KYGKLV
+1108 KQGKIV
-1114 RLEAAVKYKT
+1114 SVTGYVQFST
-1124 AFGTGHNVATIPEG
+1124 AQTTITVFTLPTG
-1138 YRPSVLQR
+1138 YRPPVKIQQFNAVDSSAQASFLTKIDTDGKVGFFGKTQ
-1146 EHGITPTATEKNIFD
+1146 GFFTTATEYYMHC
-1161 ALLLDTGSL
+1161 
-1170 SFIPAG
+1170 
-1176 SGSSTF
+1176 TF
-1182 NPANSYEC
+1182 
-1190 RMTYFID
+1190 FVD

>member
-42 IYPQHPLYKEIECKV
+42 IYPQHPLYREIECKV

-72 EVTGYSQDMYGIRT
+72 EVTGYSRDMYGIRT

-220 CTALATAIVPLG
+220 CTALATAVVPLG

-282 KYGLIQQAVTFDDI
+282 KYGLIQQTVTFDDI

-338 HGDYVRTN
+338 HGDYVRTK

-401 DAMAH
+401 DALAH

-449 LTVYGQSHRHDNEE
+449 LTVYGQSHEHDNKE
-463 VLDRITAQDYADFK
+463 VLDQITQTEWIAINSAKNKAHTHDNKDTLDKIDDVSWLTVYGQTHEHSNKAVLDKLTAQDYSDFK
-477 ASANKAHVHD
+477 GTVNKAHVHS
-487 NKSTLD
+487 NKDTLD
-493 KIDETSWLLV
+493 KIDETAWLLV

-673 VLDKLT
+673 VLDQLDEEQWKFING
-679 AQDYSDF
+679 AA
-686 KGTVN
+686 N
-691 KAHTHSNRDTLDKLD
+691 KAHVHD
-706 VEWWAMWLSAYGN
+706 
-719 MHTHSNKSALDKITD
+719 NKGTLDKITD
-734 ALVTKLSNMDL
+734 VC
-745 SKYLPLAGG
+745 
-754 AMTGDIDLATNK
+754 
-766 ADLLVGS
+766 
-773 QPATQSTTT
+773 
-782 TAVAGGAVSPKLSF
+782 
-796 SVGLPVRKSIVGTW
+796 W
-810 LDENT
+810 NT
-815 VYHNII
+815 VYGYAHSHDNK
-821 SVRHRNGHGDGTNY
+821 SVLDKTTASY
-835 GMYLRSL
+835 
-842 LTSNGNLIWNKQTAA
+842 TAA
-857 DTWQG
+857 DKKKLDGIAAGATKVAVDSALSATSTNPVQNKAVKAA
-862 ERTLLDSSNYTSY
+862 LDS
-875 AAKSNHTHAAI
+875 KSASGHTHAMI
-886 TNSSQWASGAANAAQ
+886 TNSALWVSGANNTAK
-901 WVRLGTVKSS
+901 WVKLGTLVSS
-911 GNFSTAVISV
+911 GNFSNAIIRV
-921 WSGDGANGN
+921 WSGDGANGRAN
-930 ATQNS
+930 QNS
-935 WFDIHIKDGWQSTE
+935 SFEVQIKDGWQSTE

-959 YRTRCKTVSVK
+959 YRVGCSSVKVK

-982 VYLPWTYWNSNYSV
+982 AYMPWGYWNGNYAIY
-996 HGKYS
+996 GKYK
-1001 SWTPQV
+1001 SWTSQHLIQPE
-1007 LKQTAEPEGTGAD
+1007 EPEGTAAD
-1020 TAYFD
+1020 TAYYD

-1097 YPSSSSIIKVR
+1097 YPSSSSSTIRVR

-1114 RLEAAVKYKT
+1114 RLEAVVKYKT

-1138 YRPSVLQR
+1138 YRPSSLQR
-1146 EHGITPTATEKNIFD
+1146 EHGITSTATEKIWFD
-1161 ALLLDTGSL
+1161 ATLTVSGSL
-1170 SFIPAG
+1170 SFAPAG

>member
-101 SYAISGATPKEVL
+101 AYAISGATPKEVL

-188 AGYIDWLAIPDGT
+188 AGYIDWLEIPDGT

-210 NLLNCDWTYD
+210 NLLNCDWTYN
-220 CTALATAIVPLG
+220 CTALATAVVPLG

-338 HGDYVRTN
+338 HGDYVRTK

-442 KIDETAW
+442 KIDETSW
-449 LTVYGQSHRHDNEE
+449 LTVYGQ
-463 VLDRITAQDYADFK
+463 
-477 ASANKAHVHD
+477 AHVH
-487 NKSTLD
+487 
-493 KIDETSWLLV
+493 
-503 YGQTHEHENQ
+503 ENQ
-513 SVLDKTTASYT
+513 PVLDKTTASYT

-531 AGIAAGA
+531 AGIA
-538 EVNQNAFSTIASG
+538 
-551 SARYTA
+551 
-557 TSKTAAFVIEGED
+557 
-570 GTSVTLSTN
+570 
-579 GRATIS
+579 
-585 SHSHSNK
+585 
-592 AVLDATTA
+592 
-600 SYTTA
+600 
-605 EQTKLKGVSAGAE
+605 AGAE

-654 LDTKTGRLTVS
+654 LDTKTGRLTLF
-665 SHTHDNKA
+665 SHTHNNKA
-673 VLDKLT
+673 VLDQLNEEQWKFING
-679 AQDYSDF
+679 AA
-686 KGTVN
+686 N
-691 KAHTHSNRDTLDKLD
+691 KAHVH
-706 VEWWAMWLSAYGN
+706 E
-719 MHTHSNKSALDKITD
+719 NKGTLDKITD
-734 ALVTKLSNMDL
+734 
-745 SKYLPLAGG
+745 
-754 AMTGDIDLATNK
+754 
-766 ADLLVGS
+766 VG
-773 QPATQSTTT
+773 
-782 TAVAGGAVSPKLSF
+782 
-796 SVGLPVRKSIVGTW
+796 W
-810 LDENT
+810 NT
-815 VYHNII
+815 VYGYTH
-821 SVRHRNGHGDGTNY
+821 SHD
-835 GMYLRSL
+835 
-842 LTSNGNLIWNKQTAA
+842 NKPVLDKTTASYTAA
-857 DTWQG
+857 DKKKLDGIAAGATKVAVDSALSATSTNPVQNKAVKAA
-862 ERTLLDSSNYTSY
+862 LDSK
-875 AAKSNHTHAAI
+875 AASGHTHAMI
-886 TNSSQWASGAANAAQ
+886 TNSAMWIAGANNAAK
-901 WVRLGTVKSS
+901 WYRLGVLVSS
-911 GNFSTAVISV
+911 GNFSNAVIRV
-921 WSGDGANGN
+921 WSGDGANGRAN
-930 ATQNS
+930 QNS
-935 WFDIHIKDGWQSTE
+935 SFEVQIKDGWQSTE
-949 SATKACGVTV
+949 SATKACAVTV
-959 YRTRCKTVSVK
+959 YRINCSSVKVK

-982 VYLPWTYWNSNYSV
+982 VYLPWTYWNGNYAV
-996 HGKYS
+996 YGKYK
-1001 SWTPQV
+1001 SWTSQQ
-1007 LKQTAEPEGTGAD
+1007 LIQSEEPEGTGAD
-1020 TAYFD
+1020 TAYYD
-1025 QAFLT
+1025 HAFLT

-1087 CPLAVTGNTT
+1087 CPLAVTGKTT
-1097 YPSSSSIIKVR
+1097 YPSSSSSIKVR

-1114 RLEAAVKYKT
+1114 RLEAMVKYT
-1124 AFGTGHNVATIPEG
+1124 TVFGTGHNVATIPEG

-1146 EHGITPTATEKNIFD
+1146 EHGIISTATEKIFFD
-1161 ALLLDTGSL
+1161 ATLGVGGSL
-1170 SFIPAG
+1170 SFAPAG

>member
-62 WRDSKLLFYG
+62 WRDSELLFYG

-101 SYAISGATPKEVL
+101 AYAISGATPKEVL

-220 CTALATAIVPLG
+220 CTALATAVVPLG

-338 HGDYVRTN
+338 HGDYVRTK

-367 PENAKLTVGTQESGI
+367 PQNAKLTVGTQESGI

-401 DAMAH
+401 DALAH

-423 DFKGAVNKAH
+423 DFKGTVNKAH
-433 IHANKDTLD
+433 IHDNKETLD

-449 LTVYGQSHRHDNEE
+449 LTVYGQSHEHDNKE
-463 VLDRITAQDYADFK
+463 VLDQITQTEWIAIN
-477 ASANKAHVHD
+477 SAKNKAHTHD
-487 NKSTLD
+487 NKKTLD
-493 KIDETSWLLV
+493 KIDDVSWLTV
-503 YGQTHEHENQ
+503 YGQTHEH
-513 SVLDKTTASYT
+513 S
-524 AAEKTKL
+524 
-531 AGIAAGA
+531 
-538 EVNQNAFSTIASG
+538 
-551 SARYTA
+551 
-557 TSKTAAFVIEGED
+557 
-570 GTSVTLSTN
+570 
-579 GRATIS
+579 
-585 SHSHSNK
+585 
-592 AVLDATTA
+592 
-600 SYTTA
+600 
-605 EQTKLKGVSAGAE
+605 
-618 VNQNAFSTIA
+618 
-628 TGSARYAATAKQS
+628 
-641 AFLIDGDGGTSVS
+641 
-654 LDTKTGRLTVS
+654 
-665 SHTHDNKA
+665 NKA

-679 AQDYSDF
+679 VQDYSDF

-691 KAHTHSNRDTLDKLD
+691 KAHVHSNKDTLEKLD
-706 VEWWAMWLSAYGN
+706 MEWWAMWLSAYGN
-719 MHTHSNKSALDKITD
+719 MHTHANKATLDKITD

-754 AMTGDIDLATNK
+754 VMNGDIDLASNGV
-766 ADLLVGS
+766 DLLVGS
-773 QPATQSTTT
+773 QRATQTTYA
-782 TAVAGGAVSPKLSF
+782 TAVAGATISTKQTF
-796 SVGLPVRKSIVGTW
+796 SSGLPERKSLVGSF
-810 LDENT
+810 LDQNS
-815 VYHNII
+815 VWHSII
-821 SVRHRNGHGDGTNY
+821 SVRHRNGYNDGVNY

-842 LTSNGNLIWNKQTAA
+842 LTSDGSLIWNKQTGAGK
-857 DTWQG
+857 WQG
-862 ERTLLDSSNYTSY
+862 ERVLLDSTNYSSY
-875 AAKSNHTHAAI
+875 AAKSDHTHAMI
-886 TNSSQWASGAANAAQ
+886 TNSALWVSGANNTAK
-901 WVRLGTVKSS
+901 WVKLGTLVSS
-911 GNFSTAVISV
+911 GNFSNAMIRV
-921 WSGDGANGN
+921 WSGDGANGRAN
-930 ATQNS
+930 QNS
-935 WFDIHIKDGWQSTE
+935 SFEVQIKDGWQSTE

-959 YRTRCKTVSVK
+959 YRVDCSSVKVK

-982 VYLPWTYWNSNYSV
+982 AYMPWGYWNGNYAIYGKYKSWTYQHLIQSE
-996 HGKYS
+996 
-1001 SWTPQV
+1001 
-1007 LKQTAEPEGTGAD
+1007 EPEGTGAD
-1020 TAYFD
+1020 TAYYD
-1025 QAFLT
+1025 HAFLT
-1030 STVANATTW
+1030 STVAKATEAT
-1039 NGLINDVDTY
+1039 
-1049 NSSDTWILVKK
+1049 
-1060 DNRIQHR
+1060 
-1067 YAGELDVNSAKT
+1067 T
-1079 LTDSGWVT
+1079 LTDSGWQKPT
-1087 CPLAVTGNTT
+1087 F
-1097 YPSSSSIIKVR
+1097 PSGVKSSSIRYR
-1108 KYGKLV
+1108 KQGKIV
-1114 RLEAAVKYKT
+1114 SVTGYVQFST
-1124 AFGTGHNVATIPEG
+1124 AQTTITVFTLPTG
-1138 YRPSVLQR
+1138 YRPPVKIQQFNAVDSSAQASFLTKIDTDGKVGFFGKTQ
-1146 EHGITPTATEKNIFD
+1146 GFFTTATEYYMHC
-1161 ALLLDTGSL
+1161 
-1170 SFIPAG
+1170 
-1176 SGSSTF
+1176 TF
-1182 NPANSYEC
+1182 
-1190 RMTYFID
+1190 FVD

>member
-42 IYPQHPLYKEIECKV
+42 IYPQHPLYREIECKV

-72 EVTGYSQDMYGIRT
+72 EVTGYSRDMYGIRT

-101 SYAISGATPKEVL
+101 AYAISGATPKDVL

-119 LYNQKL
+119 MYNQKL

-134 GTVTVHKALTQ
+134 GTVTVHKAMTQ
-145 SGTEG
+145 DGTEG

-220 CTALATAIVPLG
+220 CTALATAVVPLG

-328 DIDESVEHFT
+328 DIDKSVEHFT
-338 HGDYVRTN
+338 HGDYVRTK

-382 TSGSGGQGGGSIA
+382 TSGSGGQGGGSITN
-395 DAGSGA
+395 AGSGA

-442 KIDETAW
+442 KIE
-449 LTVYGQSHRHDNEE
+449 QP
-463 VLDRITAQDYADFK
+463 
-477 ASANKAHVHD
+477 
-487 NKSTLD
+487 
-493 KIDETSWLLV
+493 
-503 YGQTHEHENQ
+503 
-513 SVLDKTTASYT
+513 
-524 AAEKTKL
+524 
-531 AGIAAGA
+531 
-538 EVNQNAFSTIASG
+538 
-551 SARYTA
+551 
-557 TSKTAAFVIEGED
+557 
-570 GTSVTLSTN
+570 
-579 GRATIS
+579 
-585 SHSHSNK
+585 
-592 AVLDATTA
+592 
-600 SYTTA
+600 YTTA
-605 EQTKLKGVSAGAE
+605 ERDKLAWLENYTHPTHTAHAKGFYKFASDGEGHVTDVAYVDGTDMYNLGCALRSDIDPSTYSGELPLCFAKAGLDEELGTLKDCVGGLEGAAYIRLSKWANSHRE
-618 VNQNAFSTIA
+618 AWLIVGGNQGGESLGCLCLHGKYSFPYVIKPPSGEDEADGHTYTLPAGKDGTFALTSDIPDISGKLDKTGDASTTTVAFSAASARENIKTGEKLSVIVGKIA
-628 TGSARYAATAKQS
+628 KWFADLKTVAFTGSYNDLANKPT
-641 AFLIDGDGGTSVS
+641 IPDG
-654 LDTKTGRLTVS
+654 
-665 SHTHDNKA
+665 
-673 VLDKLT
+673 
-679 AQDYSDF
+679 
-686 KGTVN
+686 
-691 KAHTHSNRDTLDKLD
+691 
-706 VEWWAMWLSAYGN
+706 
-719 MHTHSNKSALDKITD
+719 
-734 ALVTKLSNMDL
+734 

-754 AMTGDIDLATNK
+754 VMTGDIDLASNGV
-766 ADLLVGS
+766 DLLVGS
-773 QPATQSTTT
+773 QRATQTTYA
-782 TAVAGGAVSPKLSF
+782 TAVAGATISTKQTF
-796 SVGLPVRKSIVGTW
+796 SSGLPERKSLVGSF
-810 LDENT
+810 LDQNS
-815 VYHNII
+815 VWHSII
-821 SVRHRNGHGDGTNY
+821 SVRHRNGYNDGVNY

-842 LTSNGNLIWNKQTAA
+842 LTSDGSLFWNKQTGAGK
-857 DTWQG
+857 WQG
-862 ERTLLDSSNYTSY
+862 ERVLLDSTNYSSY
-875 AAKSNHTHAAI
+875 AAKSDHTHDAI
-886 TNSSQWASGAANAAQ
+886 TNSSRWASGANNAAQ
-901 WVRLGTVKSS
+901 WVRLGTVVSS
-911 GNFSTAVISV
+911 GNFATTVISV

-930 ATQNS
+930 ASQNS

-959 YRTRCKTVSVK
+959 YRTRCGMVKVK

-975 HDTYTVW
+975 HNTYTVW
-982 VYLPWTYWNSNYSV
+982 VYLPWTYWNGNYSV

-1007 LKQTAEPEGTGAD
+1007 LKQTAEPDGTAAD
-1020 TAYFD
+1020 TAYYD

-1030 STVANATTW
+1030 STVAQAN
-1039 NGLINDVDTY
+1039 
-1049 NSSDTWILVKK
+1049 
-1060 DNRIQHR
+1060 
-1067 YAGELDVNSAKT
+1067 T
-1079 LTDSGWVT
+1079 LTDSGWV
-1087 CPLAVTGNTT
+1087 AVSNFSVNT
-1097 YPSSSSIIKVR
+1097 SSFSQITTSFR
-1108 KYGKLV
+1108 KYGDIIFIRGRVQPKSNMTSISLCS
-1114 RLEAAVKYKT
+1114 T
-1124 AFGTGHNVATIPEG
+1124 ASTSLT
-1138 YRPSVLQR
+1138 
-1146 EHGITPTATEKNIFD
+1146 GITPSHSVH
-1161 ALLLDTGSL
+1161 GV
-1170 SFIPAG
+1170 G
-1176 SGSSTF
+1176 VSSDGLAPFSVNVTTS
-1182 NPANSYEC
+1182 PANSVILKGNFLADKIYDFEFSY
-1190 RMTYFID
+1190 MK

>member
-42 IYPQHPLYKEIECKV
+42 IYPQHPLYREITCKV

-62 WRDSKLLFYG
+62 WRDSELLFYG

-101 SYAISGATPKEVL
+101 AYAINGATPKEVL

-145 SGTEG
+145 SGTES

-174 GGILRVRYVGSDTC
+174 GGILRVRYVDSDTC

-220 CTALATAIVPLG
+220 CTALATAVVPLG

-338 HGDYVRTN
+338 HGDYVRTK

-382 TSGSGGQGGGSIA
+382 TSESGGQGGGSIA

-442 KIDETAW
+442 KIDDVAW
-449 LTVYGQSHRHDNEE
+449 STVYGQSHEHSNKE
-463 VLDRITAQDYADFK
+463 VLDRITEQDYADFK

-524 AAEKTKL
+524 TAEKTKL
-531 AGIAAGA
+531 AGIA
-538 EVNQNAFSTIASG
+538 
-551 SARYTA
+551 
-557 TSKTAAFVIEGED
+557 
-570 GTSVTLSTN
+570 
-579 GRATIS
+579 
-585 SHSHSNK
+585 
-592 AVLDATTA
+592 
-600 SYTTA
+600 
-605 EQTKLKGVSAGAE
+605 AGAE

-654 LDTKTGRLTVS
+654 LDIKNGRLIVS

-673 VLDKLT
+673 VLDQLNDEQWKFINS
-679 AQDYSDF
+679 AA
-686 KGTVN
+686 N
-691 KAHTHSNRDTLDKLD
+691 KAHVHENQET
-706 VEWWAMWLSAYGN
+706 
-719 MHTHSNKSALDKITD
+719 LDKITD
-734 ALVTKLSNMDL
+734 AGWNTVYGNTHSHENKSVLDKTTASYTAAEKTKLAGIADGAN
-745 SKYLPLAGG
+745 KYTHPTTSGNKHIPAGG
-754 AMTGDIDLATNK
+754 SSGQILRWS
-766 ADLLVGS
+766 ADGTAVWGADS
-773 QPATQSTTT
+773 NTTYSDATQS
-782 TAVAGGAVSPKLSF
+782 VH
-796 SVGLPVRKSIVGTW
+796 GLMS
-810 LDENT
+810 
-815 VYHNII
+815 
-821 SVRHRNGHGDGTNY
+821 
-835 GMYLRSL
+835 
-842 LTSNGNLIWNKQTAA
+842 AA
-857 DTWQG
+857 DKTK
-862 ERTLLDSSNYTSY
+862 LDGIATGANKITVDSALSTTSTNPVQNKVVQ
-875 AAKSNHTHAAI
+875 AALNGKAASDHTHAMI
-886 TNSSQWASGAANAAQ
+886 TNSMLLIAGASNAVK
-901 WVRLGTVKSS
+901 WVRLGTLVST
-911 GNFSTAVISV
+911 GNFHNTVIRV
-921 WSGDGANGN
+921 WTGAGANGN
-930 ATQNS
+930 ASQNS
-935 WFDIHIKDGWQSTE
+935 SFEIQIKDGWQSTE
-949 SATKACGVTV
+949 SAAKACGVTV
-959 YRTRCKTVSVK
+959 YRINCSGVKVK

-982 VYLPWTYWNSNYSV
+982 VYLPWAYWNGNYAV
-996 HGKYS
+996 YGRYKT
-1001 SWTPQV
+1001 WTSQ
-1007 LKQTAEPEGTGAD
+1007 LTNQTAEPDGTGAD
-1020 TAYFD
+1020 TAYYD

-1060 DNRIQHR
+1060 DNKIQHR

-1097 YPSSSSIIKVR
+1097 YPSSSSSTVRVR

-1114 RLEAAVKYKT
+1114 RLEAVVKYT
-1124 AFGTGHNVATIPEG
+1124 TVFGTGHNVATIPEG
-1138 YRPSVLQR
+1138 YRPSKLQR
-1146 EHGITPTATEKNIFD
+1146 EHGTTPTASEKILFD
-1161 ALLLDTGSL
+1161 ATLGTNGSL
-1170 SFIPAG
+1170 SFAPAG
-1176 SGSSTF
+1176 SSSSTF
-1182 NPANSYEC
+1182 NPALSYEC

>member
-62 WRDSKLLFYG
+62 WRDSELLFYG

-101 SYAISGATPKEVL
+101 AYAISGATPKEVL

-220 CTALATAIVPLG
+220 CTALATAVVPLG

-338 HGDYVRTN
+338 HGDYVRTK

-367 PENAKLTVGTQESGI
+367 PQNAKLTVGTQESGI

-401 DAMAH
+401 DALAH

-423 DFKGAVNKAH
+423 DFKGTVNKAH
-433 IHANKDTLD
+433 IHDNKETLD

-449 LTVYGQSHRHDNEE
+449 LTVYGQSHEHDNKE
-463 VLDRITAQDYADFK
+463 VLDQITQTEWIAIN
-477 ASANKAHVHD
+477 SAKNKAHTHD
-487 NKSTLD
+487 NKKTLD
-493 KIDETSWLLV
+493 KIDDVSWLTV
-503 YGQTHEHENQ
+503 YGQTHEH
-513 SVLDKTTASYT
+513 S
-524 AAEKTKL
+524 
-531 AGIAAGA
+531 
-538 EVNQNAFSTIASG
+538 
-551 SARYTA
+551 
-557 TSKTAAFVIEGED
+557 
-570 GTSVTLSTN
+570 
-579 GRATIS
+579 
-585 SHSHSNK
+585 
-592 AVLDATTA
+592 
-600 SYTTA
+600 
-605 EQTKLKGVSAGAE
+605 
-618 VNQNAFSTIA
+618 
-628 TGSARYAATAKQS
+628 
-641 AFLIDGDGGTSVS
+641 
-654 LDTKTGRLTVS
+654 
-665 SHTHDNKA
+665 NKA

-679 AQDYSDF
+679 VQDYSDF

-691 KAHTHSNRDTLDKLD
+691 KAHVHSNKDTLEKLD
-706 VEWWAMWLSAYGN
+706 MEWWAMWLSAYGN
-719 MHTHSNKSALDKITD
+719 MHTHANKATLDKITD

-754 AMTGDIDLATNK
+754 VMNGDIDLASNGV
-766 ADLLVGS
+766 DLLVGS
-773 QPATQSTTT
+773 QRATQTTYA
-782 TAVAGGAVSPKLSF
+782 TAVAGATISTKQTF
-796 SVGLPVRKSIVGTW
+796 SSGLPERKSLVGSF
-810 LDENT
+810 LDQNS
-815 VYHNII
+815 VWHSII
-821 SVRHRNGHGDGTNY
+821 SVRHRNGYNDGVNY

-842 LTSNGNLIWNKQTAA
+842 LTSDGSLIWNKQTGAGK
-857 DTWQG
+857 WQG
-862 ERTLLDSSNYTSY
+862 ERVLLDSTNYSSY
-875 AAKSNHTHAAI
+875 AAKSDHTHAMI
-886 TNSSQWASGAANAAQ
+886 TNGALWVSGANNTAK
-901 WVRLGTVKSS
+901 WVKLGTLVSS
-911 GNFSTAVISV
+911 GNFSNAMIRV
-921 WSGDGANGN
+921 WSGDGANGRAN
-930 ATQNS
+930 QNS
-935 WFDIHIKDGWQSTE
+935 SFEVQIKDGWQSTE

-959 YRTRCKTVSVK
+959 YRVDCSSVKVK

-982 VYLPWTYWNSNYSV
+982 AYMPWGYWNGNYAIYGKYKSWTYQHLIQSE
-996 HGKYS
+996 
-1001 SWTPQV
+1001 
-1007 LKQTAEPEGTGAD
+1007 EPEGTGAD
-1020 TAYFD
+1020 TAYYD
-1025 QAFLT
+1025 HAFLT
-1030 STVANATTW
+1030 STVAKATEAT
-1039 NGLINDVDTY
+1039 
-1049 NSSDTWILVKK
+1049 
-1060 DNRIQHR
+1060 
-1067 YAGELDVNSAKT
+1067 T
-1079 LTDSGWVT
+1079 LTDSGWQKPT
-1087 CPLAVTGNTT
+1087 F
-1097 YPSSSSIIKVR
+1097 PSGVKSSSIRYR
-1108 KYGKLV
+1108 KQGKIV
-1114 RLEAAVKYKT
+1114 SVTGYVQFST
-1124 AFGTGHNVATIPEG
+1124 AQTTITVFTLPTG
-1138 YRPSVLQR
+1138 YRPPVKIQQFNAVDSSAQASFLTKIDTDGKVGFFGKTQ
-1146 EHGITPTATEKNIFD
+1146 GFFTTATEYYMHC
-1161 ALLLDTGSL
+1161 
-1170 SFIPAG
+1170 
-1176 SGSSTF
+1176 TF
-1182 NPANSYEC
+1182 
-1190 RMTYFID
+1190 FVD

>member
-1 MYKVK
+1 MYKIK
-6 VDEKLLCFTGSVN
+6 IDEKLLCYTGSVN

-42 IYPQHPLYKEIECKV
+42 IYPQHPLYKEIACKV

-101 SYAISGATPKEVL
+101 AYAISGATPKDVL

-119 LYNQKL
+119 QYNQKL

-134 GTVTVHKALTQ
+134 GDVTVHKAMTQ
-145 SGTEG
+145 DGTEG

-201 CSQDVRYAK
+201 CTQDVRYAK

-220 CTALATAIVPLG
+220 CTSIATAVVPLG

-268 VKSGNMVYSKSRME
+268 VKYGNMVYSKSRME
-282 KYGLIQQAVTFDDI
+282 KYGLIQQAVTFDDV
-296 TDAGTLAYQG
+296 TDTGTLAYQG
-306 AVWLRQNGKAASTIR
+306 AVWLRQNGKASSTIS

-338 HGDYVRTN
+338 LGDYVRTK

-356 PITAIEIPIAA
+356 PITAIKIPIAA

-449 LTVYGQSHRHDNEE
+449 LTVYGQSHEHDNKE

-503 YGQTHEHENQ
+503 YGQTHDHENQ

-524 AAEKTKL
+524 SAEKTKL

-551 SARYTA
+551 STRYTA

-605 EQTKLKGVSAGAE
+605 EQTKLKGVSVGAE

-673 VLDKLT
+673 VLDK
-679 AQDYSDF
+679 
-686 KGTVN
+686 
-691 KAHTHSNRDTLDKLD
+691 
-706 VEWWAMWLSAYGN
+706 
-719 MHTHSNKSALDKITD
+719 
-734 ALVTKLSNMDL
+734 
-745 SKYLPLAGG
+745 
-754 AMTGDIDLATNK
+754 
-766 ADLLVGS
+766 
-773 QPATQSTTT
+773 T
-782 TAVAGGAVSPKLSF
+782 TAS
-796 SVGLPVRKSIVGTW
+796 
-810 LDENT
+810 
-815 VYHNII
+815 Y
-821 SVRHRNGHGDGTNY
+821 
-835 GMYLRSL
+835 
-842 LTSNGNLIWNKQTAA
+842 TAA
-857 DTWQG
+857 DK
-862 ERTLLDSSNYTSY
+862 EKLDGIAAGATKVAVDSALSATSTNPVQNKIVQ
-875 AAKSNHTHAAI
+875 AALNGKAASGHTHAMI
-886 TNSSQWASGAANAAQ
+886 TNSMLNIGGANNAAS
-901 WVRLGTVKSS
+901 WVRLGTLVSGGDARSALIRVCS
-911 GNFSTAVISV
+911 GNGFN
-921 WSGDGANGN
+921 ANAYQN
-930 ATQNS
+930 ASFEIQ
-935 WFDIHIKDGWQSTE
+935 IKDGYQSTQ
-949 SATKACGVTV
+949 SAAKACGVTV
-959 YRTRCKTVSVK
+959 YRINCGTVKVK

-975 HDTYTVW
+975 HNTYVVW
-982 VYLPWTYWNSNYSV
+982 VYLPWGYWNGNYAV
-996 HGKYS
+996 YGKYS
-1001 SWTPQV
+1001 SWVSQD
-1007 LKQTAEPEGTGAD
+1007 LRQTTEPEGTGAD
-1020 TAYFD
+1020 TAYYD

-1079 LTDSGWVT
+1079 LVDSGWKKPTFASGVK
-1087 CPLAVTGNTT
+1087 
-1097 YPSSSSIIKVR
+1097 SSSIRYR
-1108 KYGKLV
+1108 KQGKIV
-1114 RLEAAVKYKT
+1114 SV
-1124 AFGTGHNVATIPEG
+1124 TGYVQFSAEQTTITVFTLPTG
-1138 YRPSVLQR
+1138 YRPPAKIQQFNAVDSSAQASFLTKIDTDGKVGFFGKTR
-1146 EHGITPTATEKNIFD
+1146 GFFTTATEYYMHC
-1161 ALLLDTGSL
+1161 
-1170 SFIPAG
+1170 
-1176 SGSSTF
+1176 TF
-1182 NPANSYEC
+1182 
-1190 RMTYFID
+1190 FVD

>member
-42 IYPQHPLYKEIECKV
+42 IYPQHPLYKKIVCKV

-62 WRDSKLLFYG
+62 WRDSELLFYG

-101 SYAISGATPKEVL
+101 AYAISGATPKDVL

-119 LYNQKL
+119 MYNQKL

-134 GTVTVHKALTQ
+134 GTVTVHKAMTQ
-145 SGTEG
+145 DGTEG

-161 FWEEIQDKLLDSF
+161 FWEEIQDKLLNSF

-188 AGYIDWLAIPDGT
+188 AGYIDWLAIPSGT

-210 NLLNCDWTYD
+210 NLLNCDWAYD
-220 CTALATAIVPLG
+220 CTSIATAVVPLG

-306 AVWLRQNGKAASTIR
+306 AVWLRQNGKAASTIS

-338 HGDYVRTN
+338 LGDYVRTK
-346 LPGDSAESLF
+346 LPSDIAENLF

-367 PENAKLTVGTQESGI
+367 PENAKLTVGTQESSI
-382 TSGSGGQGGGSIA
+382 TSGSGGQGGGSITN
-395 DAGSGA
+395 AGSGA

-449 LTVYGQSHRHDNEE
+449 LTVYGQSHEHDNKG

-503 YGQTHEHENQ
+503 YGQTHDHENQ

-524 AAEKTKL
+524 SAEKTKL

-551 SARYTA
+551 STRYTA

-605 EQTKLKGVSAGAE
+605 EQTKLKGVSVGAE

-673 VLDKLT
+673 VLDKTT
-679 AQDYSDF
+679 ASYTAAD
-686 KGTVN
+686 K
-691 KAHTHSNRDTLDKLD
+691 KKLD
-706 VEWWAMWLSAYGN
+706 G
-719 MHTHSNKSALDKITD
+719 
-734 ALVTKLSNMDL
+734 MDL
-745 SKYLPLAGG
+745 SKYLPLHGTADQSKALSNGSMRCG
-754 AMTGDIDLATNK
+754 WCVNNAANANSGYRWFRIGTMTASKNGFDTETLYLHVCEGYGKYGVLCAYTRVDSTGVGVETMRLSWLSRDLAESRSHFKLVAINSSNGVKFELWCFTSARWSQTAYYVI
-766 ADLLVGS
+766 ADINLTGSLLNRWVLEVHS
-773 QPATQSTTT
+773 DSDAKNTTT
-782 TAVAGGAVSPKLSF
+782 
-796 SVGLPVRKSIVGTW
+796 VGTK
-810 LDENT
+810 
-815 VYHNII
+815 
-821 SVRHRNGHGDGTNY
+821 SVTDVD
-835 GMYLRSL
+835 L
-842 LTSNGNLIWNKQTAA
+842 
-857 DTWQG
+857 
-862 ERTLLDSSNYTSY
+862 SY
-875 AAKSNHTHAAI
+875 AAKANEAA
-886 TNSSQWASGAANAAQ
+886 S
-901 WVRLGTVKSS
+901 
-911 GNFSTAVISV
+911 
-921 WSGDGANGN
+921 
-930 ATQNS
+930 
-935 WFDIHIKDGWQSTE
+935 
-949 SATKACGVTV
+949 
-959 YRTRCKTVSVK
+959 
-970 VIPTA
+970 
-975 HDTYTVW
+975 
-982 VYLPWTYWNSNYSV
+982 
-996 HGKYS
+996 
-1001 SWTPQV
+1001 
-1007 LKQTAEPEGTGAD
+1007 
-1020 TAYFD
+1020 
-1025 QAFLT
+1025 
-1030 STVANATTW
+1030 
-1039 NGLINDVDTY
+1039 
-1049 NSSDTWILVKK
+1049 
-1060 DNRIQHR
+1060 
-1067 YAGELDVNSAKT
+1067 
-1079 LTDSGWVT
+1079 LTDSGWIT
-1087 CPLAVTGNTT
+1087 PTITGTASST
-1097 YPSSSSIIKVR
+1097 LRYRKQGKIVCVSGYVQPS
-1108 KYGKLV
+1108 
-1114 RLEAAVKYKT
+1114 AA
-1124 AFGTGHNVATIPEG
+1124 GATITPFTLPTG
-1138 YRPSVLQR
+1138 YRPPSNIQIIHAVDSSSQDTYLVV
-1146 EHGITPTATEKNIFD
+1146 IEKSG
-1161 ALLLDTGSL
+1161 TVRY
-1170 SFIPAG
+1170 AG
-1176 SGSSTF
+1176 KKQGFFST
-1182 NPANSYEC
+1182 NTNYY
-1190 RMTYFID
+1190 MHVTYFID

>member
-62 WRDSKLLFYG
+62 WRDSELLFYG

-101 SYAISGATPKEVL
+101 AYAISGATPKEVL

-134 GTVTVHKALTQ
+134 GTVTIHKALTQ

-220 CTALATAIVPLG
+220 CTALATAVVPLG

-338 HGDYVRTN
+338 HGDYVRTK

-401 DAMAH
+401 DALAH

-442 KIDETAW
+442 KIDDVSW
-449 LTVYGQSHRHDNEE
+449 LT
-463 VLDRITAQDYADFK
+463 
-477 ASANKAHVHD
+477 
-487 NKSTLD
+487 
-493 KIDETSWLLV
+493 V
-503 YGQTHEHENQ
+503 YGQTHEH
-513 SVLDKTTASYT
+513 
-524 AAEKTKL
+524 
-531 AGIAAGA
+531 
-538 EVNQNAFSTIASG
+538 
-551 SARYTA
+551 
-557 TSKTAAFVIEGED
+557 
-570 GTSVTLSTN
+570 
-579 GRATIS
+579 
-585 SHSHSNK
+585 SNK
-592 AVLDATTA
+592 V
-600 SYTTA
+600 
-605 EQTKLKGVSAGAE
+605 
-618 VNQNAFSTIA
+618 
-628 TGSARYAATAKQS
+628 
-641 AFLIDGDGGTSVS
+641 
-654 LDTKTGRLTVS
+654 
-665 SHTHDNKA
+665 

-691 KAHTHSNRDTLDKLD
+691 KAHVHSNKDTLEKLD
-706 VEWWAMWLSAYGN
+706 MEWWAMWLSAYGN
-719 MHTHSNKSALDKITD
+719 MHTHANKAALDKITD

-754 AMTGDIDLATNK
+754 VMNGDIDLASNGV
-766 ADLLVGS
+766 DLLVGS
-773 QPATQSTTT
+773 QRATQTTYA
-782 TAVAGGAVSPKLSF
+782 TAVAGATISTKQTF
-796 SVGLPVRKSIVGTW
+796 SSGLPERKSLVGSF
-810 LDENT
+810 LDQNS
-815 VYHNII
+815 VWHSII
-821 SVRHRNGHGDGTNY
+821 SVRHRNGYNDGVNY

-842 LTSNGNLIWNKQTAA
+842 LTSDGSLIWNKQTGA
-857 DTWQG
+857 DKWQG
-862 ERTLLDSSNYTSY
+862 ERVLLDSTNYSSY
-875 AAKSNHTHAAI
+875 AAKSDHTHAMI
-886 TNSSQWASGAANAAQ
+886 TNSALWVSGANNTAK
-901 WVRLGTVKSS
+901 WVKLGTLVSS
-911 GNFSTAVISV
+911 GNFSNAMIRV
-921 WSGDGANGN
+921 WSGDGANGRAN
-930 ATQNS
+930 QNS
-935 WFDIHIKDGWQSTE
+935 SFEVQIKDGWQSTE

-959 YRTRCKTVSVK
+959 YRINCSSVKVK

-982 VYLPWTYWNSNYSV
+982 TYMPWGYWNGNYAIY
-996 HGKYS
+996 GKYK
-1001 SWTPQV
+1001 SWTSQH
-1007 LKQTAEPEGTGAD
+1007 LIQSEEPEGTGAD
-1020 TAYFD
+1020 TAYYD
-1025 QAFLT
+1025 HAFLT

-1079 LTDSGWVT
+1079 LVDSGWQKPT
-1087 CPLAVTGNTT
+1087 F
-1097 YPSSSSIIKVR
+1097 PSGVKSSSIRYR
-1108 KYGKLV
+1108 KQGKIV
-1114 RLEAAVKYKT
+1114 SVTGYVQFST
-1124 AFGTGHNVATIPEG
+1124 AQTTITVFTLPTG
-1138 YRPSVLQR
+1138 YRPPAKIQQFNAVDSSAQASFLTKIDTDGKVGFFGKTQ
-1146 EHGITPTATEKNIFD
+1146 GFFTTATEYYMHC
-1161 ALLLDTGSL
+1161 
-1170 SFIPAG
+1170 
-1176 SGSSTF
+1176 TF
-1182 NPANSYEC
+1182 
-1190 RMTYFID
+1190 FVD

>member
-42 IYPQHPLYKEIECKV
+42 IYPQHPLYREIECKV

-62 WRDSKLLFYG
+62 WRGSELLFYG

-101 SYAISGATPKEVL
+101 AYAISGATPKEVL

-134 GTVTVHKALTQ
+134 GTVTIHKALTQ

-220 CTALATAIVPLG
+220 CTALATAVVPLG

-338 HGDYVRTN
+338 HGDYVRTK

-401 DAMAH
+401 DALAH

-442 KIDETAW
+442 KIDDVSW
-449 LTVYGQSHRHDNEE
+449 LT
-463 VLDRITAQDYADFK
+463 
-477 ASANKAHVHD
+477 
-487 NKSTLD
+487 
-493 KIDETSWLLV
+493 V
-503 YGQTHEHENQ
+503 YGQTHEH
-513 SVLDKTTASYT
+513 
-524 AAEKTKL
+524 
-531 AGIAAGA
+531 
-538 EVNQNAFSTIASG
+538 
-551 SARYTA
+551 
-557 TSKTAAFVIEGED
+557 
-570 GTSVTLSTN
+570 
-579 GRATIS
+579 
-585 SHSHSNK
+585 SNK
-592 AVLDATTA
+592 V
-600 SYTTA
+600 
-605 EQTKLKGVSAGAE
+605 
-618 VNQNAFSTIA
+618 
-628 TGSARYAATAKQS
+628 
-641 AFLIDGDGGTSVS
+641 
-654 LDTKTGRLTVS
+654 
-665 SHTHDNKA
+665 

-691 KAHTHSNRDTLDKLD
+691 KAHVHSNKDTLEKLD
-706 VEWWAMWLSAYGN
+706 MEWWAMWLSAYGN
-719 MHTHSNKSALDKITD
+719 MHTHANKAALDKITD

-754 AMTGDIDLATNK
+754 VMNGDIDLASNGV
-766 ADLLVGS
+766 DLLVGS
-773 QPATQSTTT
+773 QRATQTTYA
-782 TAVAGGAVSPKLSF
+782 TAVAGATISTKQTF
-796 SVGLPVRKSIVGTW
+796 SSGLPERKSLVGSF
-810 LDENT
+810 LDQNS
-815 VYHNII
+815 VWHSII
-821 SVRHRNGHGDGTNY
+821 SVRHRNGYNDGVNY

-842 LTSNGNLIWNKQTAA
+842 LTSDGSLIWNKQTGA
-857 DTWQG
+857 DKWQG
-862 ERTLLDSSNYTSY
+862 ERVLLDSTNYSSY
-875 AAKSNHTHAAI
+875 AAKSDHTHAMI
-886 TNSSQWASGAANAAQ
+886 TNSALWVSGANNTAK
-901 WVRLGTVKSS
+901 WVKLGTLVSS
-911 GNFSTAVISV
+911 GNFSNAMIRV
-921 WSGDGANGN
+921 WSGDGANGRAN
-930 ATQNS
+930 QNS
-935 WFDIHIKDGWQSTE
+935 SFEVQIKDGWQSTE

-959 YRTRCKTVSVK
+959 YRINCSSVKVK

-982 VYLPWTYWNSNYSV
+982 AYMPWGYWNGNYAIY
-996 HGKYS
+996 GKYK
-1001 SWTPQV
+1001 SWTSQH
-1007 LKQTAEPEGTGAD
+1007 LIQSEEPEGTGAD
-1020 TAYFD
+1020 TAYYD
-1025 QAFLT
+1025 HAFLT

-1079 LTDSGWVT
+1079 LVDSGWQKPT
-1087 CPLAVTGNTT
+1087 F
-1097 YPSSSSIIKVR
+1097 PSGVKSSSIRYR
-1108 KYGKLV
+1108 KQGKIV
-1114 RLEAAVKYKT
+1114 SVTGYVQFST
-1124 AFGTGHNVATIPEG
+1124 AQTTITVFTLPTG
-1138 YRPSVLQR
+1138 YRPPAKIQQFNAVDSSAQASFLTKIDTDGKVGFFGKTQ
-1146 EHGITPTATEKNIFD
+1146 GFFTTATEYYMHC
-1161 ALLLDTGSL
+1161 
-1170 SFIPAG
+1170 
-1176 SGSSTF
+1176 TF
-1182 NPANSYEC
+1182 
-1190 RMTYFID
+1190 FVD

>member
-42 IYPQHPLYKEIECKV
+42 IYPQHPLYKEIACKV

-101 SYAISGATPKEVL
+101 AYSISGATPKDVL

-119 LYNQKL
+119 MYNQKL

-134 GTVTVHKALTQ
+134 GDVTVHKAMTQ
-145 SGTEG
+145 DGTEG

-161 FWEEIQDKLLDSF
+161 FWEEIQDKLLNSF

-188 AGYIDWLAIPDGT
+188 AGYIDWLAIPSGT

-210 NLLNCDWTYD
+210 NLLNCDWAYD
-220 CTALATAIVPLG
+220 CTSIATAVVPLG

-282 KYGLIQQAVTFDDI
+282 KYGLIQQAITFDDI

-306 AVWLRQNGKAASTIR
+306 AVWLRQNGKASSTIR

-338 HGDYVRTN
+338 HGDYVRTK

-382 TSGSGGQGGGSIA
+382 TSESDGQGGGSIA

-401 DAMAH
+401 DALAH

-433 IHANKDTLD
+433 VHANKDTLD

-463 VLDRITAQDYADFK
+463 VLDRITAQDYASFK

-503 YGQTHEHENQ
+503 YGQTHVHENQ
-513 SVLDKTTASYT
+513 PVLDKTTASYT

-673 VLDKLT
+673 VLDQLDEEQWKFING
-679 AQDYSDF
+679 AA
-686 KGTVN
+686 N
-691 KAHTHSNRDTLDKLD
+691 KAHVHD
-706 VEWWAMWLSAYGN
+706 
-719 MHTHSNKSALDKITD
+719 NKGTLDKITD
-734 ALVTKLSNMDL
+734 
-745 SKYLPLAGG
+745 
-754 AMTGDIDLATNK
+754 
-766 ADLLVGS
+766 VG
-773 QPATQSTTT
+773 
-782 TAVAGGAVSPKLSF
+782 
-796 SVGLPVRKSIVGTW
+796 W
-810 LDENT
+810 NT
-815 VYHNII
+815 VYGYAHSHDNK
-821 SVRHRNGHGDGTNY
+821 SVLDKTTASY
-835 GMYLRSL
+835 
-842 LTSNGNLIWNKQTAA
+842 TAA
-857 DTWQG
+857 DKKKLDGIAAGATKVAVDSALSATSTNPVQNKAVKAA
-862 ERTLLDSSNYTSY
+862 LDS
-875 AAKSNHTHAAI
+875 KSASGHTHAMI
-886 TNSSQWASGAANAAQ
+886 TNSALWVSGANNTAK
-901 WVRLGTVKSS
+901 WVKLGTLVSS
-911 GNFSTAVISV
+911 GNFSNAMIRV
-921 WSGDGANGN
+921 WSGDGANGRAN
-930 ATQNS
+930 QNS
-935 WFDIHIKDGWQSTE
+935 SFEVQIKDGWQSTE

-959 YRTRCKTVSVK
+959 YRVGCSSVKVK

-982 VYLPWTYWNSNYSV
+982 AYMPWGYWNGNYAIY
-996 HGKYS
+996 GKYK
-1001 SWTPQV
+1001 SWTSQH
-1007 LKQTAEPEGTGAD
+1007 LIQSEEPEGTGAD
-1020 TAYFD
+1020 TAYYD
-1025 QAFLT
+1025 HAFLT

-1079 LTDSGWVT
+1079 LVDSGWQKPT
-1087 CPLAVTGNTT
+1087 F
-1097 YPSSSSIIKVR
+1097 PSGVKSSSIRYR
-1108 KYGKLV
+1108 KQGKIV
-1114 RLEAAVKYKT
+1114 SVTGYVQFST
-1124 AFGTGHNVATIPEG
+1124 AQTTITVFTLPTG
-1138 YRPSVLQR
+1138 YRPPAKIQQFNAVDSSAQASFLTKIDTDGKVGFFGKTQ
-1146 EHGITPTATEKNIFD
+1146 GFFTTATEYYMHC
-1161 ALLLDTGSL
+1161 
-1170 SFIPAG
+1170 
-1176 SGSSTF
+1176 TF
-1182 NPANSYEC
+1182 
-1190 RMTYFID
+1190 FVD

>member
-42 IYPQHPLYKEIECKV
+42 IYPQHPLYKEIACKV

-101 SYAISGATPKEVL
+101 AYSISGATPKDVL

-119 LYNQKL
+119 MYNQKL

-134 GTVTVHKALTQ
+134 GDVTVHKAMTQ
-145 SGTEG
+145 DGTEG

-161 FWEEIQDKLLDSF
+161 FWEEIQDKLLNSF

-188 AGYIDWLAIPDGT
+188 AGYIDWLAIPSGT

-210 NLLNCDWTYD
+210 NLLNCDWAYD
-220 CTALATAIVPLG
+220 CTSIATAVVPLG

-282 KYGLIQQAVTFDDI
+282 KYGLIQQAITFDDI

-306 AVWLRQNGKAASTIR
+306 AVWLRQNGKASSTIR

-338 HGDYVRTN
+338 HGDYVRTK
-346 LPGDSAESLF
+346 LPGDSAENLF

-382 TSGSGGQGGGSIA
+382 TSESGGQGGGSIA

-401 DAMAH
+401 DALAH

-433 IHANKDTLD
+433 VHANKDTLD

-463 VLDRITAQDYADFK
+463 VLDRITAQDYASFK

-503 YGQTHEHENQ
+503 YGQTHVHENQ
-513 SVLDKTTASYT
+513 PVLDKTTASYT

-531 AGIAAGA
+531 AGIA
-538 EVNQNAFSTIASG
+538 
-551 SARYTA
+551 
-557 TSKTAAFVIEGED
+557 
-570 GTSVTLSTN
+570 
-579 GRATIS
+579 
-585 SHSHSNK
+585 
-592 AVLDATTA
+592 
-600 SYTTA
+600 
-605 EQTKLKGVSAGAE
+605 AGAE

-673 VLDKLT
+673 VLDQLDEEQWKFING
-679 AQDYSDF
+679 AA
-686 KGTVN
+686 N
-691 KAHTHSNRDTLDKLD
+691 KAHVHD
-706 VEWWAMWLSAYGN
+706 
-719 MHTHSNKSALDKITD
+719 NKGTLDKITD
-734 ALVTKLSNMDL
+734 
-745 SKYLPLAGG
+745 
-754 AMTGDIDLATNK
+754 
-766 ADLLVGS
+766 VG
-773 QPATQSTTT
+773 
-782 TAVAGGAVSPKLSF
+782 
-796 SVGLPVRKSIVGTW
+796 W
-810 LDENT
+810 NT
-815 VYHNII
+815 VYGYAHSHDNK
-821 SVRHRNGHGDGTNY
+821 SVLDKTTASY
-835 GMYLRSL
+835 
-842 LTSNGNLIWNKQTAA
+842 TAA
-857 DTWQG
+857 DKKKLDGIAAGATKVAVDSALSATSTNPVQNKAVKAA
-862 ERTLLDSSNYTSY
+862 LDSKS
-875 AAKSNHTHAAI
+875 AASHTHAMI
-886 TNSSQWASGAANAAQ
+886 TNSMLNIGGANNAAS
-901 WVRLGTVKSS
+901 WVRLGTLVSGGDARSALIRVCS
-911 GNFSTAVISV
+911 GNGFN
-921 WSGDGANGN
+921 ANAYQN
-930 ATQNS
+930 ASFEIQ
-935 WFDIHIKDGWQSTE
+935 IKDGYQSTQ
-949 SATKACGVTV
+949 SAAKACGVTV
-959 YRTRCKTVSVK
+959 YRINCGTVKVK
-970 VIPTA
+970 VIPTT
-975 HDTYTVW
+975 HNTYVVW
-982 VYLPWTYWNSNYSV
+982 VYLPWGYWNGNYAV
-996 HGKYS
+996 YGKYS
-1001 SWTPQV
+1001 SWVSQD
-1007 LKQTAEPEGTGAD
+1007 LRQTTEPEGTGAD
-1020 TAYFD
+1020 TAYYD

-1030 STVANATTW
+1030 STVAQAN
-1039 NGLINDVDTY
+1039 
-1049 NSSDTWILVKK
+1049 
-1060 DNRIQHR
+1060 
-1067 YAGELDVNSAKT
+1067 T
-1079 LTDSGWVT
+1079 LTDSGWVDVSNFK
-1087 CPLAVTGNTT
+1087 ADISSFSQITT
-1097 YPSSSSIIKVR
+1097 SFR
-1108 KYGKLV
+1108 KYGDIVFIRGRVQPKSNMTSISLCS
-1114 RLEAAVKYKT
+1114 T
-1124 AFGTGHNVATIPEG
+1124 ASTSLT
-1138 YRPSVLQR
+1138 
-1146 EHGITPTATEKNIFD
+1146 GITPNHSVKGVGVSTDGLTPFMVNITA
-1161 ALLLDTGSL
+1161 S
-1170 SFIPAG
+1170 
-1176 SGSSTF
+1176 
-1182 NPANSYEC
+1182 PANSVILKGSFSANKIYDFEFS
-1190 RMTYFID
+1190 YIK

>member
-42 IYPQHPLYKEIECKV
+42 IYPQHPLYKKIVCKV

-101 SYAISGATPKEVL
+101 AYSISGATPKDVL

-119 LYNQKL
+119 QYNQKL

-134 GTVTVHKALTQ
+134 GDVTVHKAMTQ
-145 SGTEG
+145 DGTEG

-201 CSQDVRYAK
+201 CAQDVRYAK

-220 CTALATAIVPLG
+220 CTSIATAVVPLG

-306 AVWLRQNGKAASTIR
+306 AVWLRQNGKASSTIS

-338 HGDYVRTN
+338 LGDYVRTK
-346 LPGDSAESLF
+346 LPSDIAENLF

-367 PENAKLTVGTQESGI
+367 PENAKLTVGTQESSI
-382 TSGSGGQGGGSIA
+382 TSGSGGQGGGSITN
-395 DAGSGA
+395 AGSGA

-442 KIDETAW
+442 KIE
-449 LTVYGQSHRHDNEE
+449 QP
-463 VLDRITAQDYADFK
+463 
-477 ASANKAHVHD
+477 
-487 NKSTLD
+487 
-493 KIDETSWLLV
+493 
-503 YGQTHEHENQ
+503 
-513 SVLDKTTASYT
+513 
-524 AAEKTKL
+524 
-531 AGIAAGA
+531 
-538 EVNQNAFSTIASG
+538 
-551 SARYTA
+551 
-557 TSKTAAFVIEGED
+557 
-570 GTSVTLSTN
+570 
-579 GRATIS
+579 
-585 SHSHSNK
+585 
-592 AVLDATTA
+592 
-600 SYTTA
+600 YTTA
-605 EQTKLKGVSAGAE
+605 ERDKLAWLENYTHPTHTAHAKGFYKFASDGEGHVTDVAYVDGTDMYNLGCALRSDIDPSTYSGELPLCFAKAGLDEELGTLKDCVGGLEGAAYIRLSKWANSHREAWLIVGGNQGGESLGCLCLHGKYSFPYVIKPPSGEDEADGHTYTLPAGKDGTFALTSDIPDISGKLDKTGDASTTTVALSAASARENIKTGEKLSVIVGKIAKWFADLKT
-618 VNQNAFSTIA
+618 VAF
-628 TGSARYAATAKQS
+628 TGSYNDLANKPT
-641 AFLIDGDGGTSVS
+641 IPDG
-654 LDTKTGRLTVS
+654 
-665 SHTHDNKA
+665 
-673 VLDKLT
+673 
-679 AQDYSDF
+679 
-686 KGTVN
+686 
-691 KAHTHSNRDTLDKLD
+691 
-706 VEWWAMWLSAYGN
+706 
-719 MHTHSNKSALDKITD
+719 
-734 ALVTKLSNMDL
+734 

-754 AMTGDIDLATNK
+754 VMTGDIDLASNGV
-766 ADLLVGS
+766 DLLVGS
-773 QPATQSTTT
+773 QRATQTTYA
-782 TAVAGGAVSPKLSF
+782 TAVAGATISTKQTF
-796 SVGLPVRKSIVGTW
+796 SSGLPERKSLVGSF
-810 LDENT
+810 LDQNS
-815 VYHNII
+815 VWHSII
-821 SVRHRNGHGDGTNY
+821 SVRHRNGYNDGVNY

-842 LTSNGNLIWNKQTAA
+842 LTSDGSLFWNKQTGAGK
-857 DTWQG
+857 WQG
-862 ERTLLDSSNYTSY
+862 ERVLLDSTNYSSY
-875 AAKSNHTHAAI
+875 AAKSDHTHDAI
-886 TNSSQWASGAANAAQ
+886 TNSSRWASGANNAAQ
-901 WVRLGTVKSS
+901 WVRLGTVVSS
-911 GNFSTAVISV
+911 GNFATTVISV

-930 ATQNS
+930 ASQNS

-959 YRTRCKTVSVK
+959 YRTRCGMVKVK

-975 HDTYTVW
+975 HNTYTVW
-982 VYLPWTYWNSNYSV
+982 VYLPWTYWNGNYSV

-1007 LKQTAEPEGTGAD
+1007 LKQTAEPDGTAAD
-1020 TAYFD
+1020 TAYYD

-1030 STVANATTW
+1030 STVAA
-1039 NGLINDVDTY
+1039 
-1049 NSSDTWILVKK
+1049 
-1060 DNRIQHR
+1060 
-1067 YAGELDVNSAKT
+1067 AKT
-1079 LTDSGWVT
+1079 LTDSGWVAMT
-1087 CPLAVTGNTT
+1087 VEGYAKSGTVKYRTYGKQITITGRSVVLKTDIATSYPAPQYIASTT
-1097 YPSSSSIIKVR
+1097 FDFSKIVGCSGVGRSSSGVGA
-1108 KYGKLV
+1108 YVAVENYNGDNLV
-1114 RLEAAVKYKT
+1114 
-1124 AFGTGHNVATIPEG
+1124 
-1138 YRPSVLQR
+1138 SVY
-1146 EHGITPTATEKNIFD
+1146 
-1161 ALLLDTGSL
+1161 ALGSK
-1170 SFIPAG
+1170 IAAG
-1176 SGSSTF
+1176 STLYFTITG
-1182 NPANSYEC
+1182 
-1190 RMTYFID
+1190 FID

>member
-42 IYPQHPLYKEIECKV
+42 IYPQHPLYKKIVCKV

-62 WRDSKLLFYG
+62 WRDSELLFYG

-101 SYAISGATPKEVL
+101 AYAISGATPKDVL

-119 LYNQKL
+119 MYNQKL

-134 GTVTVHKALTQ
+134 GTVTVHKATTQ
-145 SGTEG
+145 DGTEG

-161 FWEEIQDKLLDSF
+161 FWEEIQDKLLNSF

-201 CSQDVRYAK
+201 CAQDVRYAK

-220 CTALATAIVPLG
+220 CTSIATAVVPLG

-282 KYGLIQQAVTFDDI
+282 KYGLIQQAVTFDDV
-296 TDAGTLAYQG
+296 TDTGTLAYQG
-306 AVWLRQNGKAASTIR
+306 AVWLRQNGKASSTIS

-338 HGDYVRTN
+338 LGDYVRTK

-367 PENAKLTVGTQESGI
+367 PENAKLTVGTQESSI
-382 TSGSGGQGGGSIA
+382 TSGSGGQGGGSITN
-395 DAGSGA
+395 AGSGA

-449 LTVYGQSHRHDNEE
+449 LTVYGQSHEHDNKG

-503 YGQTHEHENQ
+503 YGQTHDHENQ

-524 AAEKTKL
+524 SAEKTKL

-551 SARYTA
+551 STRYTA

-605 EQTKLKGVSAGAE
+605 EQTKLKGVSVGAE

-673 VLDKLT
+673 VLDKTT
-679 AQDYSDF
+679 ASYTAAD
-686 KGTVN
+686 K
-691 KAHTHSNRDTLDKLD
+691 KKLD
-706 VEWWAMWLSAYGN
+706 G
-719 MHTHSNKSALDKITD
+719 
-734 ALVTKLSNMDL
+734 MDL
-745 SKYLPLAGG
+745 SKYLPLHGTADQSKALSNGSMRCG
-754 AMTGDIDLATNK
+754 WCVNNAANANSGYRWFRIGTMTASKNGFDTETLYLHVCEGYGKYGVLCAYTRVDSTGVGVETMRLSWLSRDLAESRSHFKLVAINSSNGVKFELWCFTSARWSQTAYYVI
-766 ADLLVGS
+766 ADINLTGSLLNRWVLEVHS
-773 QPATQSTTT
+773 DSDAKNTTT
-782 TAVAGGAVSPKLSF
+782 
-796 SVGLPVRKSIVGTW
+796 VGTK
-810 LDENT
+810 
-815 VYHNII
+815 
-821 SVRHRNGHGDGTNY
+821 SVTDVD
-835 GMYLRSL
+835 L
-842 LTSNGNLIWNKQTAA
+842 
-857 DTWQG
+857 
-862 ERTLLDSSNYTSY
+862 SY
-875 AAKSNHTHAAI
+875 AAKANEAA
-886 TNSSQWASGAANAAQ
+886 S
-901 WVRLGTVKSS
+901 
-911 GNFSTAVISV
+911 
-921 WSGDGANGN
+921 
-930 ATQNS
+930 
-935 WFDIHIKDGWQSTE
+935 
-949 SATKACGVTV
+949 
-959 YRTRCKTVSVK
+959 
-970 VIPTA
+970 
-975 HDTYTVW
+975 
-982 VYLPWTYWNSNYSV
+982 
-996 HGKYS
+996 
-1001 SWTPQV
+1001 
-1007 LKQTAEPEGTGAD
+1007 
-1020 TAYFD
+1020 
-1025 QAFLT
+1025 
-1030 STVANATTW
+1030 
-1039 NGLINDVDTY
+1039 
-1049 NSSDTWILVKK
+1049 
-1060 DNRIQHR
+1060 
-1067 YAGELDVNSAKT
+1067 
-1079 LTDSGWVT
+1079 LTDSGWIT
-1087 CPLAVTGNTT
+1087 PTITGTASST
-1097 YPSSSSIIKVR
+1097 LRYRKQGKIVCVSGYVQPS
-1108 KYGKLV
+1108 
-1114 RLEAAVKYKT
+1114 AA
-1124 AFGTGHNVATIPEG
+1124 GATITPFTLPTG
-1138 YRPSVLQR
+1138 YRPPSNIQIIHAVDSSSQDTYLVV
-1146 EHGITPTATEKNIFD
+1146 IEKSG
-1161 ALLLDTGSL
+1161 TVRY
-1170 SFIPAG
+1170 AG
-1176 SGSSTF
+1176 KKQGFFST
-1182 NPANSYEC
+1182 NTNYY
-1190 RMTYFID
+1190 MHVTYFID

>member
-42 IYPQHPLYKEIECKV
+42 IYPQHPLYREIECKV

-101 SYAISGATPKEVL
+101 AYAISGATPKDVL

-134 GTVTVHKALTQ
+134 GTVTIHKALTQ

-220 CTALATAIVPLG
+220 CTALATAVVPLG

-240 NEVRLTIDK
+240 NEARLTIDK

-338 HGDYVRTN
+338 HGDYVRTK

-449 LTVYGQSHRHDNEE
+449 L
-463 VLDRITAQDYADFK
+463 
-477 ASANKAHVHD
+477 
-487 NKSTLD
+487 
-493 KIDETSWLLV
+493 LV
-503 YGQTHEHENQ
+503 YGQTHVHENQ

-531 AGIAAGA
+531 AGIASGA
-538 EVNQNAFSTIASG
+538 NKYVHPTTSGNKHIPSGGRSGQILRWSADGTAVWGADNNTTYSDATQSTHG
-551 SARYTA
+551 LM
-557 TSKTAAFVIEGED
+557 TAADKKKLD
-570 GTSVTLSTN
+570 GI
-579 GRATIS
+579 A
-585 SHSHSNK
+585 
-592 AVLDATTA
+592 
-600 SYTTA
+600 
-605 EQTKLKGVSAGAE
+605 AGAE

-673 VLDKLT
+673 VLDQLSEEQWKFING
-679 AQDYSDF
+679 AA
-686 KGTVN
+686 N
-691 KAHTHSNRDTLDKLD
+691 KAHVH
-706 VEWWAMWLSAYGN
+706 E
-719 MHTHSNKSALDKITD
+719 NKGTLDKITD
-734 ALVTKLSNMDL
+734 
-745 SKYLPLAGG
+745 
-754 AMTGDIDLATNK
+754 
-766 ADLLVGS
+766 VG
-773 QPATQSTTT
+773 
-782 TAVAGGAVSPKLSF
+782 
-796 SVGLPVRKSIVGTW
+796 W
-810 LDENT
+810 NT
-815 VYHNII
+815 VYGYAHSHDNK
-821 SVRHRNGHGDGTNY
+821 SVLDKTTASY
-835 GMYLRSL
+835 
-842 LTSNGNLIWNKQTAA
+842 TAA
-857 DTWQG
+857 DKKKLDGIAAGATKVAVDSALSATSTNPVQNKAVKAA
-862 ERTLLDSSNYTSY
+862 LDS
-875 AAKSNHTHAAI
+875 KSASGHTHAMI
-886 TNSSQWASGAANAAQ
+886 TNSMLNIGGANNAAS
-901 WVRLGTVKSS
+901 WVRLGTLVSGGDARSALIRVCS
-911 GNFSTAVISV
+911 GNGFN
-921 WSGDGANGN
+921 ANAYQN
-930 ATQNS
+930 ASFEIQ
-935 WFDIHIKDGWQSTE
+935 IKDGYQSTQ
-949 SATKACGVTV
+949 SAAKACGVTV
-959 YRTRCKTVSVK
+959 YRINCGTVKVK
-970 VIPTA
+970 VIPTT
-975 HDTYTVW
+975 HNTYVVW
-982 VYLPWTYWNSNYSV
+982 VYLPWGYWNGNYAV
-996 HGKYS
+996 YGKYS
-1001 SWTPQV
+1001 SWVSQD
-1007 LKQTAEPEGTGAD
+1007 LRQTTEPEGTGAD
-1020 TAYFD
+1020 TAYYD

-1030 STVANATTW
+1030 STVAQAN
-1039 NGLINDVDTY
+1039 
-1049 NSSDTWILVKK
+1049 
-1060 DNRIQHR
+1060 
-1067 YAGELDVNSAKT
+1067 T
-1079 LTDSGWVT
+1079 LTDSGWVDVSNFK
-1087 CPLAVTGNTT
+1087 ADISSFSQITT
-1097 YPSSSSIIKVR
+1097 SFR
-1108 KYGKLV
+1108 KYGDIVFIRGRVQPKSNMTSISLCS
-1114 RLEAAVKYKT
+1114 T
-1124 AFGTGHNVATIPEG
+1124 ASTSLT
-1138 YRPSVLQR
+1138 
-1146 EHGITPTATEKNIFD
+1146 GITPNHSVKGVGVSTDGLTPFMVNITA
-1161 ALLLDTGSL
+1161 S
-1170 SFIPAG
+1170 
-1176 SGSSTF
+1176 
-1182 NPANSYEC
+1182 PANSVILKGSFSANKIYDFEFS
-1190 RMTYFID
+1190 YIK

>member
-42 IYPQHPLYKEIECKV
+42 IYPQHPLYKEIACKV

-101 SYAISGATPKEVL
+101 AYSISGATPKDVL

-119 LYNQKL
+119 MYNQKL

-134 GTVTVHKALTQ
+134 GDVTVHKAMTQ
-145 SGTEG
+145 DGTEG

-161 FWEEIQDKLLDSF
+161 FWEEIQDKLLNSF

-188 AGYIDWLAIPDGT
+188 AGYIDWLAIPSGT

-210 NLLNCDWTYD
+210 NLLNCDWAYD
-220 CTALATAIVPLG
+220 CTSIATAVVPLG

-282 KYGLIQQAVTFDDI
+282 KYGLIQQAITFDDI

-306 AVWLRQNGKAASTIR
+306 AVWLRQNGKASSTIR

-338 HGDYVRTN
+338 HGDYVRTK

-382 TSGSGGQGGGSIA
+382 TSESGGQGGGSIA

-449 LTVYGQSHRHDNEE
+449 LTVYGQSHEHDNKG

-503 YGQTHEHENQ
+503 YGQTHIHENQ

-628 TGSARYAATAKQS
+628 TGSARYVATAKQS

-673 VLDKLT
+673 VLDQLDEEQWKFING
-679 AQDYSDF
+679 AA
-686 KGTVN
+686 N
-691 KAHTHSNRDTLDKLD
+691 KAHVHD
-706 VEWWAMWLSAYGN
+706 
-719 MHTHSNKSALDKITD
+719 NKGTLDKITD
-734 ALVTKLSNMDL
+734 VGWNTVYGYAHSHDNKSVLDKTTASYTAADKKKLDGMDL
-745 SKYLPLAGG
+745 SKYLPKSGG
-754 AMTGDIDLATNK
+754 VMTGDIDMQANK
-766 ADLLVGS
+766 RDILVGTHK
-773 QPATQSTTT
+773 ATTSDG
-782 TAVAGGAVSPKLSF
+782 TAVAGGIIEKRANMTSTLPEMRSF
-796 SVGLPVRKSIVGTW
+796 VGMFH
-810 LDENT
+810 NT
-815 VYHNII
+815 DIDRFYNLI
-821 SVRHRNGHGDGTNY
+821 SVRHRNGYSDGNLY
-835 GMYLRSL
+835 GMYIFSESTTASADLKW
-842 LTSNGNLIWNKQTAA
+842 GKQTKASGWTN
-857 DTWQG
+857 DF
-862 ERTLLDSSNYTSY
+862 TLLDSRNYTNY
-875 AAKSNHTHAAI
+875 ALTKDGTAVK
-886 TNSSQWASGAANAAQ
+886 ANALSAGHMKYGYVQ
-901 WVRLGTVKSS
+901 NSTTTAGSGYTWARVAYCEDTVGYDTITMTLLATSGHNGAGLFSVSYRNGSTGKACDWIRFEQIFTNKPTGLANAYFKFVAVYTDSGVRYEIWHNTQVRW
-911 GNFSTAVISV
+911 NSTQFTCLAEQAYA
-921 WSGDGANGN
+921 GANTN
-930 ATQNS
+930 RWIFEKHDATT
-935 WFDIHIKDGWQSTE
+935 F
-949 SATKACGVTV
+949 
-959 YRTRCKTVSVK
+959 
-970 VIPTA
+970 
-975 HDTYTVW
+975 
-982 VYLPWTYWNSNYSV
+982 
-996 HGKYS
+996 
-1001 SWTPQV
+1001 
-1007 LKQTAEPEGTGAD
+1007 QTAPPTGNKEATYYNNGVVN
-1020 TAYFD
+1020 TA
-1025 QAFLT
+1025 T
-1030 STVANATTW
+1030 
-1039 NGLINDVDTY
+1039 
-1049 NSSDTWILVKK
+1049 
-1060 DNRIQHR
+1060 
-1067 YAGELDVNSAKT
+1067 T
-1079 LTDSGWVT
+1079 LTDSGWVAMT
-1087 CPLAVTGNTT
+1087 VEGYAKSGTVKYRTYGKQITITGSVVLKNDIATSYPTPQYIASTT
-1097 YPSSSSIIKVR
+1097 FDFSKIVGCSGVGRSSSGVGA
-1108 KYGKLV
+1108 YVVVENYNGDNLV
-1114 RLEAAVKYKT
+1114 CVY
-1124 AFGTGHNVATIPEG
+1124 
-1138 YRPSVLQR
+1138 
-1146 EHGITPTATEKNIFD
+1146 
-1161 ALLLDTGSL
+1161 ALGSK
-1170 SFIPAG
+1170 IAAG
-1176 SGSSTF
+1176 STLYFTITG
-1182 NPANSYEC
+1182 
-1190 RMTYFID
+1190 FID

>member
-42 IYPQHPLYKEIECKV
+42 IYPQHPLYREIECKV

-101 SYAISGATPKEVL
+101 AYAISGATPKEVL

-134 GTVTVHKALTQ
+134 GTVTIHKAHTQ

-220 CTALATAIVPLG
+220 CTALATAVVPLG

-338 HGDYVRTN
+338 HGDYVRTK
-346 LPGDSAESLF
+346 LPGDSAENLF

-382 TSGSGGQGGGSIA
+382 TSESGGQGGGSIA

-401 DAMAH
+401 DALAH

-433 IHANKDTLD
+433 VHANKDTLD

-463 VLDRITAQDYADFK
+463 VLDRITAQDYASFK

-503 YGQTHEHENQ
+503 YGQTHVHENQ
-513 SVLDKTTASYT
+513 PVLDKTTASYT

-531 AGIAAGA
+531 AGIA
-538 EVNQNAFSTIASG
+538 
-551 SARYTA
+551 
-557 TSKTAAFVIEGED
+557 
-570 GTSVTLSTN
+570 
-579 GRATIS
+579 
-585 SHSHSNK
+585 
-592 AVLDATTA
+592 
-600 SYTTA
+600 
-605 EQTKLKGVSAGAE
+605 AGAE

-673 VLDKLT
+673 VLDQLDEEQWKFING
-679 AQDYSDF
+679 AA
-686 KGTVN
+686 N
-691 KAHTHSNRDTLDKLD
+691 KAHVHD
-706 VEWWAMWLSAYGN
+706 
-719 MHTHSNKSALDKITD
+719 NKGTLDKITD
-734 ALVTKLSNMDL
+734 
-745 SKYLPLAGG
+745 
-754 AMTGDIDLATNK
+754 
-766 ADLLVGS
+766 VG
-773 QPATQSTTT
+773 
-782 TAVAGGAVSPKLSF
+782 
-796 SVGLPVRKSIVGTW
+796 W
-810 LDENT
+810 NT
-815 VYHNII
+815 VYGYAHSHDNK
-821 SVRHRNGHGDGTNY
+821 SVLDKTTASY
-835 GMYLRSL
+835 
-842 LTSNGNLIWNKQTAA
+842 TAA
-857 DTWQG
+857 DKKKLDGIAAGATKVAVDSALSATSTNPVQNKAVKAA
-862 ERTLLDSSNYTSY
+862 LDS
-875 AAKSNHTHAAI
+875 KSASGHTHAMI
-886 TNSSQWASGAANAAQ
+886 TNSALWVSGANNTAK
-901 WVRLGTVKSS
+901 WVKLGTLVSS
-911 GNFSTAVISV
+911 GNFSNAMIRV
-921 WSGDGANGN
+921 WSGDGANGRAN
-930 ATQNS
+930 QNS
-935 WFDIHIKDGWQSTE
+935 SFEVQIKDGWQSTE

-959 YRTRCKTVSVK
+959 YRVGCSSVKVK

-982 VYLPWTYWNSNYSV
+982 AYMPWGYWNGNYAVYGKYKSWTYQHLIQSE
-996 HGKYS
+996 
-1001 SWTPQV
+1001 
-1007 LKQTAEPEGTGAD
+1007 EPEGTGAD
-1020 TAYFD
+1020 TAYYD

-1079 LTDSGWVT
+1079 LVDSGWQKPT
-1087 CPLAVTGNTT
+1087 F
-1097 YPSSSSIIKVR
+1097 PSGVKSSSIRYR
-1108 KYGKLV
+1108 KQGKIV
-1114 RLEAAVKYKT
+1114 SVTGYVQFST
-1124 AFGTGHNVATIPEG
+1124 AQTTITVFTLPTG
-1138 YRPSVLQR
+1138 YRPPAKIQQFNAVDSSAQASFLTKIDTDGKVGFFGKTQ
-1146 EHGITPTATEKNIFD
+1146 GFFTTATEYYMHC
-1161 ALLLDTGSL
+1161 
-1170 SFIPAG
+1170 
-1176 SGSSTF
+1176 TF
-1182 NPANSYEC
+1182 
-1190 RMTYFID
+1190 FVD

>member
-1 MYKVK
+1 
-6 VDEKLLCFTGSVN
+6 
-19 GMEYVT
+19 MEYVT

-42 IYPQHPLYKEIECKV
+42 IYPQHPLYKEIACKV

-101 SYAISGATPKEVL
+101 AYSISGATPKDVL

-119 LYNQKL
+119 MYNQKL

-134 GTVTVHKALTQ
+134 GDVTVHKAMTQ
-145 SGTEG
+145 DGTEG

-161 FWEEIQDKLLDSF
+161 FWEEIQDKLLNSF

-188 AGYIDWLAIPDGT
+188 AGYIDWLAIPSGT

-210 NLLNCDWTYD
+210 NLLNCDWAYD
-220 CTALATAIVPLG
+220 CTSIATAVVPLG

-338 HGDYVRTN
+338 HGDYVRTK

-406 THSNKGVLDKIT
+406 THSNKGVLDKIM

-503 YGQTHEHENQ
+503 YGQTHVHENQ
-513 SVLDKTTASYT
+513 PVLDKTTASYT

-673 VLDKLT
+673 VLDQLSEEQWKLING
-679 AQDYSDF
+679 AA
-686 KGTVN
+686 N
-691 KAHTHSNRDTLDKLD
+691 KAHVHD
-706 VEWWAMWLSAYGN
+706 
-719 MHTHSNKSALDKITD
+719 NKGTLDKITD
-734 ALVTKLSNMDL
+734 VGWNTVYGNTHSHENTLLDVKNYTNYALAKSGTAVKANALSAGHM
-745 SKYLPLAGG
+745 KYGYVQ
-754 AMTGDIDLATNK
+754 N
-766 ADLLVGS
+766 
-773 QPATQSTTT
+773 STTT
-782 TAVAGGAVSPKLSF
+782 ANSGYTWARVAYCEDTVGYDTITMTLLATSGHNGAGLF
-796 SVGLPVRKSIVGTW
+796 SVSYRNSSTGKACDWIRFEQIFTNKPTGLANAYFKFVAVYTDSGVRYEIW
-810 LDENT
+810 HNT
-815 VYHNII
+815 Q
-821 SVRHRNGHGDGTNY
+821 VRWNSTQFTCLAEQAYAGANTN
-835 GMYLRSL
+835 RWIFEKHDA
-842 LTSNGNLIWNKQTAA
+842 TTFQTAPP
-857 DTWQG
+857 T
-862 ERTLLDSSNYTSY
+862 
-875 AAKSNHTHAAI
+875 
-886 TNSSQWASGAANAAQ
+886 
-901 WVRLGTVKSS
+901 
-911 GNFSTAVISV
+911 GNKEATYYN
-921 WSGDGANGN
+921 NGVVN
-930 ATQNS
+930 T
-935 WFDIHIKDGWQSTE
+935 
-949 SATKACGVTV
+949 
-959 YRTRCKTVSVK
+959 
-970 VIPTA
+970 
-975 HDTYTVW
+975 
-982 VYLPWTYWNSNYSV
+982 
-996 HGKYS
+996 
-1001 SWTPQV
+1001 
-1007 LKQTAEPEGTGAD
+1007 
-1020 TAYFD
+1020 
-1025 QAFLT
+1025 
-1030 STVANATTW
+1030 ATTW

-1049 NSSDTWILVKK
+1049 NSSDTWVLVKK

-1146 EHGITPTATEKNIFD
+1146 EHGITSTATEKIWFD
-1161 ALLLDTGSL
+1161 ATLGVGGNL
-1170 SFIPAG
+1170 SFAPAG
-1176 SGSSTF
+1176 NSSYEF

-1190 RMTYFID
+1190 SMTYFID

>member
-42 IYPQHPLYKEIECKV
+42 IYPQHPLYKEIACKV

-101 SYAISGATPKEVL
+101 AYSISGATPKDVL

-119 LYNQKL
+119 MYNQKL

-134 GTVTVHKALTQ
+134 GTVTVHKAMTQ
-145 SGTEG
+145 DGTEG

-220 CTALATAIVPLG
+220 CTALATAVVPLG

-240 NEVRLTIDK
+240 NEARLTIDK

-338 HGDYVRTN
+338 HGDYVRTK
-346 LPGDSAESLF
+346 LPGDSAEILF

-367 PENAKLTVGTQESGI
+367 PQNAKLTVGTQESGI

-401 DAMAH
+401 DALAH

-423 DFKGAVNKAH
+423 DFKGTVNKAH
-433 IHANKDTLD
+433 IHDNKETLD

-449 LTVYGQSHRHDNEE
+449 LTVYGQSHEHDNKE
-463 VLDRITAQDYADFK
+463 VLDQITQTEWIAIN
-477 ASANKAHVHD
+477 SAKNKAHTHD
-487 NKSTLD
+487 NKKTLD
-493 KIDETSWLLV
+493 KIDDVSWLTV
-503 YGQTHEHENQ
+503 YGQTHEH
-513 SVLDKTTASYT
+513 S
-524 AAEKTKL
+524 
-531 AGIAAGA
+531 
-538 EVNQNAFSTIASG
+538 
-551 SARYTA
+551 
-557 TSKTAAFVIEGED
+557 
-570 GTSVTLSTN
+570 
-579 GRATIS
+579 
-585 SHSHSNK
+585 
-592 AVLDATTA
+592 
-600 SYTTA
+600 
-605 EQTKLKGVSAGAE
+605 
-618 VNQNAFSTIA
+618 
-628 TGSARYAATAKQS
+628 
-641 AFLIDGDGGTSVS
+641 
-654 LDTKTGRLTVS
+654 
-665 SHTHDNKA
+665 NKA

-679 AQDYSDF
+679 VQDYSDF

-691 KAHTHSNRDTLDKLD
+691 KAHVHSNKDTLEKLD
-706 VEWWAMWLSAYGN
+706 MEWWAMWLSAYGN
-719 MHTHSNKSALDKITD
+719 MHTHANKATLDKITD

-754 AMTGDIDLATNK
+754 VMNGDIDLASNGV
-766 ADLLVGS
+766 DLLVGS
-773 QPATQSTTT
+773 QRATQTTYA
-782 TAVAGGAVSPKLSF
+782 TAVAGATISTKQTF
-796 SVGLPVRKSIVGTW
+796 SSGLPERKSLVGSF
-810 LDENT
+810 LDQNS
-815 VYHNII
+815 VWHSII
-821 SVRHRNGHGDGTNY
+821 SVRHRNGYNDGVNY

-842 LTSNGNLIWNKQTAA
+842 LTSDGSLIWNKQTGAGK
-857 DTWQG
+857 WQG
-862 ERTLLDSSNYTSY
+862 ERVLLDSTNYSSY
-875 AAKSNHTHAAI
+875 AAKSDHTHAMI
-886 TNSSQWASGAANAAQ
+886 TNSALWVSGANNTAK
-901 WVRLGTVKSS
+901 WVKLGTLVSS
-911 GNFSTAVISV
+911 GNFSNAMIRV
-921 WSGDGANGN
+921 WSGDGANGRAN
-930 ATQNS
+930 QNS
-935 WFDIHIKDGWQSTE
+935 SFEVQIKDGWQSTE

-959 YRTRCKTVSVK
+959 YRVDCSSVKVK

-982 VYLPWTYWNSNYSV
+982 AYMPWGYWN
-996 HGKYS
+996 
-1001 SWTPQV
+1001 
-1007 LKQTAEPEGTGAD
+1007 
-1020 TAYFD
+1020 
-1025 QAFLT
+1025 
-1030 STVANATTW
+1030 
-1039 NGLINDVDTY
+1039 
-1049 NSSDTWILVKK
+1049 
-1060 DNRIQHR
+1060 
-1067 YAGELDVNSAKT
+1067 
-1079 LTDSGWVT
+1079 
-1087 CPLAVTGNTT
+1087 GN
-1097 YPSSSSIIKVR
+1097 
-1108 KYGKLV
+1108 
-1114 RLEAAVKYKT
+1114 
-1124 AFGTGHNVATIPEG
+1124 
-1138 YRPSVLQR
+1138 
-1146 EHGITPTATEKNIFD
+1146 
-1161 ALLLDTGSL
+1161 
-1170 SFIPAG
+1170 
-1176 SGSSTF
+1176 
-1182 NPANSYEC
+1182 
-1190 RMTYFID
+1190 

>member
-42 IYPQHPLYKEIECKV
+42 IYPQHPLYREIECKV

-101 SYAISGATPKEVL
+101 AYAISGATPKEVL

-134 GTVTVHKALTQ
+134 GTVTIHKELTQ

-220 CTALATAIVPLG
+220 CTALATAVVPLG

-296 TDAGTLAYQG
+296 TDVGTLAYQG

-338 HGDYVRTN
+338 HGDYVRTK

-449 LTVYGQSHRHDNEE
+449 MTVYGQSHRHDNEE

-493 KIDETSWLLV
+493 KIDETAWLLV
-503 YGQTHEHENQ
+503 YGQTHVHENQ

-592 AVLDATTA
+592 AVLDKTTA

-673 VLDKLT
+673 VLDQLSEEQWKFING
-679 AQDYSDF
+679 AA
-686 KGTVN
+686 N
-691 KAHTHSNRDTLDKLD
+691 KAHVHD
-706 VEWWAMWLSAYGN
+706 
-719 MHTHSNKSALDKITD
+719 NKGTLDKITD
-734 ALVTKLSNMDL
+734 VGWNMVYGYTHSHD
-745 SKYLPLAGG
+745 
-754 AMTGDIDLATNK
+754 NK
-766 ADLLVGS
+766 AVLDK
-773 QPATQSTTT
+773 T
-782 TAVAGGAVSPKLSF
+782 TAS
-796 SVGLPVRKSIVGTW
+796 
-810 LDENT
+810 
-815 VYHNII
+815 Y
-821 SVRHRNGHGDGTNY
+821 
-835 GMYLRSL
+835 
-842 LTSNGNLIWNKQTAA
+842 TAA
-857 DTWQG
+857 DKKKLDGIAAGATKVAVDSALSATSTNPVQNKAVKAA
-862 ERTLLDSSNYTSY
+862 LDS
-875 AAKSNHTHAAI
+875 KSASGHTHAMI
-886 TNSSQWASGAANAAQ
+886 TNSALWVSGANNTAK
-901 WVRLGTVKSS
+901 WVKLGTLVSS
-911 GNFSTAVISV
+911 GNFSNAMIRV
-921 WSGDGANGN
+921 WSGDGANGRAN
-930 ATQNS
+930 QNS
-935 WFDIHIKDGWQSTE
+935 SFEVQIKDGWQSTE

-959 YRTRCKTVSVK
+959 YRVDCSSVKVK

-982 VYLPWTYWNSNYSV
+982 AYMPWGYWNGNYAIYGKYKSWTYQHLIQSE
-996 HGKYS
+996 
-1001 SWTPQV
+1001 
-1007 LKQTAEPEGTGAD
+1007 EPEGTGAD
-1020 TAYFD
+1020 TAYYD
-1025 QAFLT
+1025 HAFLT

-1049 NSSDTWILVKK
+1049 NSSDTWVLVKK

-1079 LTDSGWVT
+1079 LTDSGWVI
-1087 CPLAVTGNTT
+1087 CPLAVTGKTT

-1146 EHGITPTATEKNIFD
+1146 EHGIISTATEKIWFD
-1161 ALLLDTGSL
+1161 ATLGVGGNL
-1170 SFIPAG
+1170 SFAPAG
-1176 SGSSTF
+1176 NSSYEF

>member
-1 MYKVK
+1 
-6 VDEKLLCFTGSVN
+6 
-19 GMEYVT
+19 MEYVT

-42 IYPQHPLYKEIECKV
+42 IYPQHPLYKEIACKV

-101 SYAISGATPKEVL
+101 AYAISGATPKDVL

-119 LYNQKL
+119 MYNQKL

-134 GTVTVHKALTQ
+134 GTVTVHRAMTQ
-145 SGTEG
+145 DGTEG

-161 FWEEIQDKLLDSF
+161 FWEEIQDKLLNSF

-188 AGYIDWLAIPDGT
+188 AGYIDWLAIPDGI
-201 CSQDVRYAK
+201 CAQDVRYAK

-220 CTALATAIVPLG
+220 CTSIATAVVPLG

-282 KYGLIQQAVTFDDI
+282 KYGLIQQAVTFDDV
-296 TDAGTLAYQG
+296 TDTGTLAYQG
-306 AVWLRQNGKAASTIR
+306 AVWLRQNGKASSTIS

-338 HGDYVRTN
+338 LGDYVRTK

-356 PITAIEIPIAA
+356 PITAIEIPITA

-449 LTVYGQSHRHDNEE
+449 LTVYGQSHEHDNKG

-503 YGQTHEHENQ
+503 YGQTHDHENQ

-524 AAEKTKL
+524 SAEKTKL

-551 SARYTA
+551 STRYTA

-579 GRATIS
+579 SRATIS
-585 SHSHSNK
+585 SHSHGNK

-605 EQTKLKGVSAGAE
+605 EQTKLKGVSVGAE

-673 VLDKLT
+673 VLDK
-679 AQDYSDF
+679 
-686 KGTVN
+686 
-691 KAHTHSNRDTLDKLD
+691 
-706 VEWWAMWLSAYGN
+706 
-719 MHTHSNKSALDKITD
+719 
-734 ALVTKLSNMDL
+734 
-745 SKYLPLAGG
+745 
-754 AMTGDIDLATNK
+754 
-766 ADLLVGS
+766 
-773 QPATQSTTT
+773 T
-782 TAVAGGAVSPKLSF
+782 TAS
-796 SVGLPVRKSIVGTW
+796 
-810 LDENT
+810 
-815 VYHNII
+815 Y
-821 SVRHRNGHGDGTNY
+821 
-835 GMYLRSL
+835 
-842 LTSNGNLIWNKQTAA
+842 TAA
-857 DTWQG
+857 DK
-862 ERTLLDSSNYTSY
+862 EKLDGIAAGATKVAVDSALSATSTNPVQNKIVQ
-875 AAKSNHTHAAI
+875 AALNGKAASGHTHAMI
-886 TNSSQWASGAANAAQ
+886 TNSMLNIGGANNAAS
-901 WVRLGTVKSS
+901 WVRLGTLVSGGDARSALIRVCS
-911 GNFSTAVISV
+911 GNGFN
-921 WSGDGANGN
+921 ANAYQN
-930 ATQNS
+930 ASFEIQ
-935 WFDIHIKDGWQSTE
+935 IKDGYQSTQ
-949 SATKACGVTV
+949 SAAKACGVTV
-959 YRTRCKTVSVK
+959 YRINCGTVKVK

-975 HDTYTVW
+975 HNTYVVW
-982 VYLPWTYWNSNYSV
+982 VYLPWGYWNGNYAV
-996 HGKYS
+996 YGKYS
-1001 SWTPQV
+1001 SWVSQD
-1007 LKQTAEPEGTGAD
+1007 LRQTTEPEGTGAD
-1020 TAYFD
+1020 TAYYD

-1079 LTDSGWVT
+1079 LVDSGWKKPTFASGVK
-1087 CPLAVTGNTT
+1087 
-1097 YPSSSSIIKVR
+1097 SSSIRYR
-1108 KYGKLV
+1108 KQGKIV
-1114 RLEAAVKYKT
+1114 SV
-1124 AFGTGHNVATIPEG
+1124 TGYVQFSAEQTTITVFTLPTG
-1138 YRPSVLQR
+1138 YRPPAKIQQFNAVDSSAQASFLTKIDTDGKVGFFGKTR
-1146 EHGITPTATEKNIFD
+1146 GFFTTATEYYMHC
-1161 ALLLDTGSL
+1161 
-1170 SFIPAG
+1170 
-1176 SGSSTF
+1176 TF
-1182 NPANSYEC
+1182 
-1190 RMTYFID
+1190 FVD

>member
-62 WRDSKLLFYG
+62 WRDSELLFYG

-101 SYAISGATPKEVL
+101 AYAISGATPKEVL

-220 CTALATAIVPLG
+220 CTALATAVVPLG

-338 HGDYVRTN
+338 HGDYVRTK

-433 IHANKDTLD
+433 VHANKDTLD
-442 KIDETAW
+442 KIDETSW
-449 LTVYGQSHRHDNEE
+449 LTVYGQAHKHDNKD
-463 VLDRITAQDYADFK
+463 VLDQITQTEWNAINSAKNKAHTHDNKKTLDKIDDVSWLTVYGQTHEHSNKAVLDKLTVQDYSDFK
-477 ASANKAHVHD
+477 GTVNKAHVHS
-487 NKSTLD
+487 NKDTLD

-503 YGQTHEHENQ
+503 YGQTHVHENQ

-531 AGIAAGA
+531 
-538 EVNQNAFSTIASG
+538 
-551 SARYTA
+551 
-557 TSKTAAFVIEGED
+557 D
-570 GTSVTLSTN
+570 G
-579 GRATIS
+579 
-585 SHSHSNK
+585 
-592 AVLDATTA
+592 
-600 SYTTA
+600 
-605 EQTKLKGVSAGAE
+605 
-618 VNQNAFSTIA
+618 IA
-628 TGSARYAATAKQS
+628 TGANKTTVDSALSATSTNPVQNKVVQAALNGKAAS
-641 AFLIDGDGGTSVS
+641 G
-654 LDTKTGRLTVS
+654 
-665 SHTHDNKA
+665 HTH
-673 VLDKLT
+673 
-679 AQDYSDF
+679 
-686 KGTVN
+686 
-691 KAHTHSNRDTLDKLD
+691 
-706 VEWWAMWLSAYGN
+706 EM
-719 MHTHSNKSALDKITD
+719 
-734 ALVTKLSNMDL
+734 
-745 SKYLPLAGG
+745 
-754 AMTGDIDLATNK
+754 
-766 ADLLVGS
+766 
-773 QPATQSTTT
+773 
-782 TAVAGGAVSPKLSF
+782 
-796 SVGLPVRKSIVGTW
+796 
-810 LDENT
+810 
-815 VYHNII
+815 
-821 SVRHRNGHGDGTNY
+821 
-835 GMYLRSL
+835 
-842 LTSNGNLIWNKQTAA
+842 
-857 DTWQG
+857 
-862 ERTLLDSSNYTSY
+862 
-875 AAKSNHTHAAI
+875 I
-886 TNSSQWASGAANAAQ
+886 TNSMLNIGGANNAAK
-901 WVRLGTVKSS
+901 WVCLGTLVS
-911 GNFSTAVISV
+911 GGDARSALIRV
-921 WSGDGANGN
+921 WSGNGFNAGAYQN
-930 ATQNS
+930 ASFEIQ
-935 WFDIHIKDGWQSTE
+935 IKDGYQSTP
-949 SATKACGVTV
+949 SVDRACGVTV
-959 YRTRCKTVSVK
+959 YRINCSTAKVK
-970 VIPTA
+970 VIPTK
-975 HDTYTVW
+975 HNTYTVW
-982 VYLPWTYWNSNYSV
+982 VYLPWAYWNGNYAV
-996 HGKYS
+996 YGRYT
-1001 SWTPQV
+1001 SWTYNGSN
-1007 LKQTAEPEGTGAD
+1007 QTAEPEGTAAD
-1020 TAYFD
+1020 TAYYD

-1097 YPSSSSIIKVR
+1097 YPSSSSSIKVR

-1114 RLEAAVKYKT
+1114 RLEAMVKYT
-1124 AFGTGHNVATIPEG
+1124 TVFGTGHNVATIPEG

-1146 EHGITPTATEKNIFD
+1146 EHGIISTATEKIFFD
-1161 ALLLDTGSL
+1161 ATLGVGGSL
-1170 SFIPAG
+1170 SFAPAG

>member
-42 IYPQHPLYKEIECKV
+42 IYPQHPLYKEIACKV

-72 EVTGYSQDMYGIRT
+72 EVTGYSQDMYGIRA

-101 SYAISGATPKEVL
+101 AYSISGATPKEVL

-134 GTVTVHKALTQ
+134 GTVTIHKALTQ

-220 CTALATAIVPLG
+220 CTALATAVVPLG

-338 HGDYVRTN
+338 HGDYVRTK
-346 LPGDSAESLF
+346 LPGDSAENLF

-449 LTVYGQSHRHDNEE
+449 LTVYGQSHRHDNKE
-463 VLDRITAQDYADFK
+463 
-477 ASANKAHVHD
+477 
-487 NKSTLD
+487 
-493 KIDETSWLLV
+493 
-503 YGQTHEHENQ
+503 
-513 SVLDKTTASYT
+513 VLDKTTASYT
-524 AAEKTKL
+524 AADKKKL
-531 AGIAAGA
+531 DGIAAGA
-538 EVNQNAFSTIASG
+538 TKVAVD
-551 SARYTA
+551 SALSA
-557 TSKTAAFVIEGED
+557 TS
-570 GTSVTLSTN
+570 TN
-579 GRATIS
+579 PVQ
-585 SHSHSNK
+585 NK
-592 AVLDATTA
+592 AVKAALD
-600 SYTTA
+600 S
-605 EQTKLKGVSAGAE
+605 KSAA
-618 VNQNAFSTIA
+618 
-628 TGSARYAATAKQS
+628 
-641 AFLIDGDGGTSVS
+641 
-654 LDTKTGRLTVS
+654 
-665 SHTHDNKA
+665 SHTH
-673 VLDKLT
+673 
-679 AQDYSDF
+679 
-686 KGTVN
+686 
-691 KAHTHSNRDTLDKLD
+691 
-706 VEWWAMWLSAYGN
+706 AM
-719 MHTHSNKSALDKITD
+719 
-734 ALVTKLSNMDL
+734 
-745 SKYLPLAGG
+745 
-754 AMTGDIDLATNK
+754 
-766 ADLLVGS
+766 
-773 QPATQSTTT
+773 
-782 TAVAGGAVSPKLSF
+782 
-796 SVGLPVRKSIVGTW
+796 
-810 LDENT
+810 
-815 VYHNII
+815 
-821 SVRHRNGHGDGTNY
+821 
-835 GMYLRSL
+835 
-842 LTSNGNLIWNKQTAA
+842 
-857 DTWQG
+857 
-862 ERTLLDSSNYTSY
+862 
-875 AAKSNHTHAAI
+875 I
-886 TNSSQWASGAANAAQ
+886 TNSMLNIGGANNAAS
-901 WVRLGTVKSS
+901 WVRLGTLVSGGDARSALIRVCS
-911 GNFSTAVISV
+911 GNGFN
-921 WSGDGANGN
+921 ANAYQN
-930 ATQNS
+930 ASFEIQ
-935 WFDIHIKDGWQSTE
+935 IKDGYQSTQ
-949 SATKACGVTV
+949 SAAKACGVTV
-959 YRTRCKTVSVK
+959 YRINCGTVKVK
-970 VIPTA
+970 VIPTT
-975 HDTYTVW
+975 HNTYVVW
-982 VYLPWTYWNSNYSV
+982 VYLPWGYWNGNYAV
-996 HGKYS
+996 YGKYS
-1001 SWTPQV
+1001 SWVSQD
-1007 LKQTAEPEGTGAD
+1007 LRQTTEPEGTGAD
-1020 TAYFD
+1020 TAYYD

-1030 STVANATTW
+1030 STVAQAN
-1039 NGLINDVDTY
+1039 
-1049 NSSDTWILVKK
+1049 
-1060 DNRIQHR
+1060 
-1067 YAGELDVNSAKT
+1067 T
-1079 LTDSGWVT
+1079 LTDSGWVDVSNFK
-1087 CPLAVTGNTT
+1087 ADISSFSQITT
-1097 YPSSSSIIKVR
+1097 SFR
-1108 KYGKLV
+1108 KYGDIVFIRGRVQPKSNMTSISLCS
-1114 RLEAAVKYKT
+1114 T
-1124 AFGTGHNVATIPEG
+1124 ASTSLT
-1138 YRPSVLQR
+1138 
-1146 EHGITPTATEKNIFD
+1146 GITPNHSVKGVGVSTDGLTPFMVNI
-1161 ALLLDTGSL
+1161 TTS
-1170 SFIPAG
+1170 
-1176 SGSSTF
+1176 
-1182 NPANSYEC
+1182 PANSVILKGSFSANKIYDFEFS
-1190 RMTYFID
+1190 YIK